1 MKFCSNNILF
11 WAIIS
16 WSTFEIKVE
25 KLQQFAIGQRWL
37 SDTETELGLGVLID
51 VDERSISILFPK
63 SDETRVYARNNA
75 PLSRI
80 VFNTNDEVHDQE
92 GTQWLVESLEHH
104 HGVVRYAVVR
114 SLEDGTQERKTL
126 NETRIGAQIQLS
138 KPLDRLLAS
147 QIDYKEWYDLRIEAM
162 LMQANM
168 QSSPLRGL
176 VGARVGL
183 IPHQLYIA
191 HEVGKRFAPRV
202 LLADEVGLGKTIEA
216 GLIIHQQLKTGRSE
230 RILILVPDSLQYQ
243 WMIEMRRRFNLAFSI
258 FDLTRTA
265 SIKEHDPELNPFLT
279 EQCIIA
285 SVDLMID
292 HDDLREQALE
302 AGFDLLVV
310 DEAHHLMWNE
320 EEGGNDRYDL
330 VEELAEQTPG
340 VLLLTATPEQL
351 GVESHFA
358 RLRLLDPQR
367 FSSLDRFLDEEE
379 KYQHTAKIAEVLMSD
394 LPLEDSHL
402 TAIEQLLGHRIS
414 DEPEQRFR
422 AIHELLDR
430 HGTGRILF
438 RNTREAIQGFPGRDC
453 QPAPLPAPENWS
465 KDGKLR
471 EQMWPEEA
479 QLDGSWMESDPRVG
493 WLMEML
499 RTQLKHKKVLLIARS
514 GPVVE
519 ALENALRLHAGIR
532 TAMFHEGM
540 SLLER
545 DQAAAYFAED
555 SYGAQILLCS
565 EIGSEGRNF
574 QFASDLVLF
583 DLPANPDVLEQRI
596 GRLDRIGQENRIQI
610 HVPYLEGTAQERMF
624 RWYNEALN
632 IFSNISPTA
641 QTLQENFI
649 VNLKDCLL
657 TDMGQQFED
666 LLEEVSVQREAL
678 EAELQA
684 GRDRLLEYNSCR
696 PIVAQEIVQ
705 ALEDYDDNTTL
716 PMFMKRFMASTNIDF
731 DEQSNG
737 TVIIKPTDQMQ
748 VQGLT
753 LDEEG
758 MTATFYRDQ
767 AQVRE
772 DAQYLTLEHPFT
784 ESVMEMI
791 NTQAFGSTNV
801 AILKSNA
808 LKQGSILL
816 EVWFKVDVIA
826 PKALNLPSS
835 LPQQLI
841 RVLLSE
847 TGQDL
852 SMKIEPSILKPYL
865 HHLDSNSCRQV
876 VKARRDV
883 IEERYQQALNI
894 AKTTLPEM
902 KQQAKEIYGGKWQY
916 EIDRLSYL
924 KQFNPS
930 IREDEITR
938 LQKLQKEG
946 IALLDGLSVT
956 PEAIQVLVVVK
967 P

>member
-1 MKFCSNNILF
+1 
-11 WAIIS
+11 
-16 WSTFEIKVE
+16 
-25 KLQQFAIGQRWL
+25 
-37 SDTETELGLGVLID
+37 
-51 VDERSISILFPK
+51 
-63 SDETRVYARNNA
+63 
-75 PLSRI
+75 
-80 VFNTNDEVHDQE
+80 
-92 GTQWLVESLEHH
+92 
-104 HGVVRYAVVR
+104 
-114 SLEDGTQERKTL
+114 
-126 NETRIGAQIQLS
+126 
-138 KPLDRLLAS
+138 
-147 QIDYKEWYDLRIEAM
+147 
-162 LMQANM
+162 
-168 QSSPLRGL
+168 
-176 VGARVGL
+176 
-183 IPHQLYIA
+183 
-191 HEVGKRFAPRV
+191 EVGKRFAPRV

-243 WMIEMRRRFNLAFSI
+243 WMIEMRRRFNLQFSL

-285 SVDLMID
+285 SVDLMVD

-310 DEAHHLMWNE
+310 DEAHHLMWSE

-330 VEELAEQTPG
+330 VEELAENTAG

-367 FSSLDRFLDEEE
+367 FSSLERFLDEEAQ
-379 KYQHTAKIAEVLMSD
+379 YQQTAQIAEVLMSD
-394 LPLEDSHL
+394 EPLTQEHL
-402 TAIEQLLGHRIS
+402 SALEGLLGHSIE
-414 DEPEQRFR
+414 DQPEQRFR

-453 QPAPLPAPENWS
+453 QPAPLPAPADWS

-479 QLDGSWMESDPRVG
+479 QIDGSWMQNDPRVP
-493 WLMEML
+493 WLMEIL
-499 RTQLKHKKVLLIARS
+499 RKELKHKKVLLIARS

-519 ALENALRLHAGIR
+519 SLESALRLHAGIR

-545 DQAAAYFAED
+545 DQAAAYFAEE

-574 QFASDLVLF
+574 QFASDLILF

-610 HVPYLEGTAQERMF
+610 HVPYLMGTAQERMF

-649 VNLKDCLL
+649 VELKDCLL
-657 TDMGQQFED
+657 ADQGQTFED
-666 LLEEVSVQREAL
+666 LLEEVNVQRQAL

-716 PMFMKRFMASTNIDF
+716 PMFVKRFMSSTNIDF

-737 TVIIKPTDQMQ
+737 TVIIRPTDQMQ
-748 VQGLT
+748 VQGLA

-767 AQVRE
+767 AQMRE
-772 DAQYLTLEHPFT
+772 DAQYLTLEHPFI

-791 NTQAFGSTNV
+791 RTQSFGSTNV
-801 AILKSNA
+801 AVLKSNA
-808 LKQGSILL
+808 LKQGSVLL
-816 EVWFKVDVIA
+816 EVWFKVDVVA
-826 PKALNLPSS
+826 PKSLNLPSS
-835 LPQQLI
+835 LPKQLI

-847 TGQDL
+847 NGQDL
-852 SMKIEPSILKPYL
+852 SEKIDPTILKPYL
-865 HHLDSNSCRQV
+865 HHLDGNSCRQV
-876 VKARRDV
+876 VKARREV
-883 IEERYQQALNI
+883 IEERYKQALDI
-894 AKTTLPEM
+894 AKEGLPQLQ
-902 KQQAKEIYGGKWQY
+902 QQAKEHYGNKWQY
-916 EIDRLSYL
+916 EIDRLTYL

-930 IREDEITR
+930 IRQDEIER

-946 IALLDGLSVT
+946 LSLLDGLTVT

>member
-1 MKFCSNNILF
+1 M
-11 WAIIS
+11 
-16 WSTFEIKVE
+16 E

-80 VFNTNDEVHDQE
+80 VFNVNDEVQDQE
-92 GTQWLVESLEHH
+92 GIKWIVESSDDRN
-104 HGVVRYAVVR
+104 GVIRYNVIR
-114 SLEDGTQERKTL
+114 TLDNGEQEKKAL

-138 KPLDRLLAS
+138 KPLERLLAS

-162 LMQANM
+162 QMQANM
-168 QSSPLRGL
+168 QTSPLRGL

-243 WMIEMRRRFNLAFSI
+243 WMIEMRRRFNLNFSL

-292 HDDLREQALE
+292 HDDLREQAIE

-310 DEAHHLMWNE
+310 DEAHHLMWSE

-330 VEELAEQTPG
+330 VEELAEKTEG

-379 KYQHTAKIAEVLMSD
+379 QYHHTAKIAEVLMSD
-394 LPLEDSHL
+394 LPLEAEHL
-402 TAIEQLLGHRIS
+402 AAVEKLLGHPIE
-414 DEPEQRFR
+414 DQPEHRFR

-453 QPAPLPAPENWS
+453 QPVALPAPENWS

-471 EQMWPEEA
+471 EQMWPEEG
-479 QLDGSWMESDPRVG
+479 QLDGGWMETDPRVT
-493 WLMEML
+493 WLMERL
-499 RTQLKHKKVLLIARS
+499 RSDLKHKKVLLIARS

-519 ALENALRLHAGIR
+519 ALENALRIHAGIR

-610 HVPYLEGTAQERMF
+610 HVPYLIGTAQERMF

-649 VNLKDCLL
+649 VDLKECLL
-657 TDMGQQFED
+657 ADKGQAFED
-666 LLEEVSVQREAL
+666 LLEAVNVQRQAL
-678 EAELQA
+678 EAELQD

-696 PIVAQEIVQ
+696 PIVAQEIVT
-705 ALEDYDDNTTL
+705 ALEDYDDNTLL

-748 VQGLT
+748 VQGLDI
-753 LDEEG
+753 DEEG

-767 AQVRE
+767 AQIRE

-784 ESVMEMI
+784 ESVMEI
-791 NTQAFGSTNV
+791 IRTQSFGSTNV
-801 AILKSNA
+801 AILKTNA
-808 LKQGSILL
+808 LKQGTILL

-835 LPQQLI
+835 LPTQLI
-841 RVLLSE
+841 RVLLTE
-847 TGQDL
+847 TGQDITAKL
-852 SMKIEPSILKPYL
+852 DPEIIKPYL

-876 VKARRDV
+876 VKARREV
-883 IEERYQQALNI
+883 IEQRYAQALDI
-894 AKTTLPEM
+894 AKVALPQLKE
-902 KQQAKEIYGGKWQY
+902 QAKEIYGSKWQY

-930 IREDEITR
+930 IRIDEIQR
-938 LQKLQKEG
+938 LQKFQKEG
-946 IALLDGLSVT
+946 LGLLDGLSVT

>member
-1 MKFCSNNILF
+1 MH
-11 WAIIS
+11 
-16 WSTFEIKVE
+16 
-25 KLQQFAIGQRWL
+25 QFAIGQRWL

-51 VDERSISILFPK
+51 VDERSVSILFPK

-80 VFNTNDEVHDQE
+80 VFNPKDELQDQE
-92 GTQWLVESLEHH
+92 GTKWIVESTEDRN
-104 HGVVRYAVVR
+104 GVVRYNVIR
-114 SLEDGTQERKTL
+114 TLEDGTEERKAL
-126 NETRIGAQIQLS
+126 NETRIGASIQLS
-138 KPLDRLLAS
+138 KPLDRLMAS
-147 QIDYKEWYDLRIEAM
+147 QVDYKEWYDLRIEAM

-168 QSSPLRGL
+168 HSSPLRGL
-176 VGARVGL
+176 VGSRVGL

-191 HEVGKRFAPRV
+191 HEVGQRFAPRV

-216 GLIIHQQLKTGRSE
+216 GLIMHQQLKTGRSE

-243 WMIEMRRRFNLAFSI
+243 WMIEMRRRFNLEFSL

-265 SIKEHDPELNPFLT
+265 SIKEHDPDLNPFST
-279 EQCIIA
+279 EQRIIA

-292 HDDLREQALE
+292 HDDLRDQALE

-310 DEAHHLMWNE
+310 DEAHHLMWSE
-320 EEGGNDRYDL
+320 EDGGNDRYDL
-330 VEELAEQTPG
+330 VEELAEKTPG

-367 FSSLDRFLDEEE
+367 FSSLDRFLDEETQ
-379 KYQHTAKIAEVLMSD
+379 YQHTAQIAEVLMSD
-394 LPLEDSHL
+394 LPLEEAHID
-402 TAIEQLLGHRIS
+402 AIQVLLGQRIE
-414 DEPEQRFR
+414 DTPEQRFR

-453 QPAPLPAPENWS
+453 QPAPLPAPANWS
-465 KDGKLR
+465 MDGKLR

-479 QLDGSWMESDPRVG
+479 QLDGAWMETDPRVM
-493 WLMEML
+493 WLMERL
-499 RTQLKHKKVLLIARS
+499 RTDLKHKKVLLIARS

-519 ALENALRLHAGIR
+519 ALENVLRLHAGVR

-574 QFASDLVLF
+574 QFASDLILF
-583 DLPANPDVLEQRI
+583 DLPSNPDVLEQRI

-610 HVPYLEGTAQERMF
+610 HVPYLIGTAQERMF

-632 IFSNISPTA
+632 IFGNISPTA

-649 VNLKDCLL
+649 MDLKGCLL
-657 TDMGQQFED
+657 ADKGQEFED
-666 LLEEVSVQREAL
+666 LLEAVSVQREAL
-678 EAELQA
+678 EAELQS

-696 PIVAQEIVQ
+696 PMVAQEIVT

-767 AQVRE
+767 AQIRE

-791 NTQAFGSTNV
+791 NTQGFGSTIV
-801 AILKSNA
+801 ALLKSAA
-808 LKQGSILL
+808 LPQGSLLL
-816 EVWFKVDVIA
+816 EVWFKVDVVA

-835 LPQQLI
+835 LPQQLV

-847 TGQDL
+847 KGQDL
-852 SMKIEPSILKPYL
+852 S
-865 HHLDSNSCRQV
+865 
-876 VKARRDV
+876 
-883 IEERYQQALNI
+883 
-894 AKTTLPEM
+894 
-902 KQQAKEIYGGKWQY
+902 
-916 EIDRLSYL
+916 
-924 KQFNPS
+924 
-930 IREDEITR
+930 
-938 LQKLQKEG
+938 QKNC
-946 IALLDGLSVT
+946 T
-956 PEAIQVLVVVK
+956 
-967 P
+967 

>member
-1 MKFCSNNILF
+1 M
-11 WAIIS
+11 
-16 WSTFEIKVE
+16 E
-25 KLQQFAIGQRWL
+25 KLHQFAIGQRWL

-51 VDERSISILFPK
+51 VDERSVSILFPK

-80 VFNTNDEVHDQE
+80 VFNIKDELQDQE
-92 GTQWLVESLEHH
+92 GTKWLVESFEDR
-104 HGVVRYAVVR
+104 HGVVRYNVIR
-114 SLEDGTQERKTL
+114 TLEDGTEERKAL
-126 NETRIGAQIQLS
+126 NETRVGAQIQLS

-147 QIDYKEWYDLRIEAM
+147 QVDYKEWYDLRIEALM
-162 LMQANM
+162 MQANM
-168 QSSPLRGL
+168 KSSPLRGMI
-176 VGARVGL
+176 GARVGL

-191 HEVGKRFAPRV
+191 HEVGQRFAPRV

-243 WMIEMRRRFNLAFSI
+243 WMIEMRRRFNLQFSL

-265 SIKEHDPELNPFLT
+265 SIKEHDPDLNPFLT

-285 SVDLMID
+285 SVDLMVD

-310 DEAHHLMWNE
+310 DEAHHLMWSE

-330 VEELAEQTPG
+330 VEELAEKTPG

-367 FSSLDRFLDEEE
+367 FSSLERFLDEEE
-379 KYQHTAKIAEVLMSD
+379 QYHHTAKIAEVLMSD
-394 LPLEDSHL
+394 LPLEAAHL
-402 TAIEQLLGHRIS
+402 TAIEGLLGHSIQ

-453 QPAPLPAPENWS
+453 QPAALPAPANWS

-479 QLDGSWMESDPRVG
+479 QLDGAWMEHDPRVM

-499 RTQLKHKKVLLIARS
+499 RTELKHKKVLLIARS

-519 ALENALRLHAGIR
+519 ALENVLRLHAGIR

-574 QFASDLVLF
+574 QFASDLILF
-583 DLPANPDVLEQRI
+583 DLPANPDILEQRI

-610 HVPYLEGTAQERMF
+610 HVPYLAGTAQERMF
-624 RWYNEALN
+624 RWYNEGLN

-649 VNLKDCLL
+649 AKLKDCLL
-657 TDMGQQFED
+657 SDLGQQFED

-678 EAELQA
+678 EAELQE

-748 VQGLT
+748 VQGLS

-791 NTQAFGSTNV
+791 NTQSFGSTNV
-801 AILKSNA
+801 ALLKSNA
-808 LKQGSILL
+808 LKQGSLLL

-852 SMKIEPSILKPYL
+852 SAKIDPSILKPYL

-883 IEERYQQALNI
+883 IEQRYAQALDI
-894 AKTTLPEM
+894 AKTALPNF
-902 KQQAKEIYGGKWQY
+902 KQQAREVYGNKWQY
-916 EIDRLSYL
+916 EIDRLTYL

-930 IREDEITR
+930 IREDEIAR
-938 LQKLQKEG
+938 LQKFQSEG
-946 IALLDGLSVT
+946 ISLLDGLSVT

>member
-1 MKFCSNNILF
+1 M
-11 WAIIS
+11 
-16 WSTFEIKVE
+16 E

-80 VFNTNDEVHDQE
+80 VFNVNDEVQDQE
-92 GTQWLVESLEHH
+92 GIKWIVESFDDRN
-104 HGVVRYAVVR
+104 GVIRYNVIR
-114 SLEDGTQERKTL
+114 TLDNGEQEKKAL

-138 KPLDRLLAS
+138 KPLERLLAS

-162 LMQANM
+162 QMQANM
-168 QSSPLRGL
+168 QTSPLRGL

-243 WMIEMRRRFNLAFSI
+243 WMIEMRRRFNLNFSL

-292 HDDLREQALE
+292 HDDLREQAIE

-310 DEAHHLMWNE
+310 DEAHHLMWSE

-330 VEELAEQTPG
+330 VEELAEKTEG

-379 KYQHTAKIAEVLMSD
+379 QYHHTAKIAEVLMSD
-394 LPLEDSHL
+394 LPLEAEHL
-402 TAIEQLLGHRIS
+402 AAVEKLLGHPIE
-414 DEPEQRFR
+414 DQPEHRFR

-453 QPAPLPAPENWS
+453 QPAALPAPENWS

-471 EQMWPEEA
+471 EQMWPEEG
-479 QLDGSWMESDPRVG
+479 QLDGAWMETDPRVT
-493 WLMEML
+493 WLMERL
-499 RTQLKHKKVLLIARS
+499 RSDLKHKKVLLIARS

-519 ALENALRLHAGIR
+519 ALENALRIHAGIR

-540 SLLER
+540 TLLER

-610 HVPYLEGTAQERMF
+610 HVPYLIGTAQERMF

-649 VNLKDCLL
+649 VDLKECLL
-657 TDMGQQFED
+657 ADKGQAFED
-666 LLEEVSVQREAL
+666 LLEAVNVQRQAL
-678 EAELQA
+678 EAELQD

-696 PIVAQEIVQ
+696 PIVAQEIVT
-705 ALEDYDDNTTL
+705 ALEDYDDNTLL

-748 VQGLT
+748 VQGLDI
-753 LDEEG
+753 DEEG

-767 AQVRE
+767 AQIRE

-784 ESVMEMI
+784 ESVMEI
-791 NTQAFGSTNV
+791 IRTQSFGSTNV
-801 AILKSNA
+801 AILKTNA
-808 LKQGSILL
+808 LKQGTILL

-835 LPQQLI
+835 LPTQLI
-841 RVLLSE
+841 RVLLTE
-847 TGQDL
+847 TGQDITAKL
-852 SMKIEPSILKPYL
+852 DPEIIKPYL

-876 VKARRDV
+876 VKARREV
-883 IEERYQQALNI
+883 IEQRYAQALDI
-894 AKTTLPEM
+894 AKGALPQLKE
-902 KQQAKEIYGGKWQY
+902 QAKEIYGSKWQY

-930 IREDEITR
+930 IRTDEIQR
-938 LQKLQKEG
+938 LQKFQKEG
-946 IALLDGLSVT
+946 LGLLDGLSVT

>member
-1 MKFCSNNILF
+1 M
-11 WAIIS
+11 
-16 WSTFEIKVE
+16 E
-25 KLQQFAIGQRWL
+25 KLHQFAIGQRWL

-51 VDERSISILFPK
+51 VDERSVSILFPK
-63 SDETRVYARNNA
+63 SDETRVYARSNA

-80 VFNTNDEVHDQE
+80 VFNIKDELQDQE
-92 GTQWLVESLEHH
+92 GTKWLVESFEDRN
-104 HGVVRYAVVR
+104 GVVRYNVMR
-114 SLEDGTQERKTL
+114 TLDDGTEERKAL
-126 NETRIGAQIQLS
+126 NETRVGAHIQLS
-138 KPLDRLLAS
+138 RPLDRLLAS
-147 QIDYKEWYDLRIEAM
+147 QIDYKEWYDLRIEGL

-168 QSSPLRGL
+168 QLSPLRGMI
-176 VGARVGL
+176 GARVGL

-191 HEVGKRFAPRV
+191 HEVGQRFAPRV

-243 WMIEMRRRFNLAFSI
+243 WMIEMRRRFNLQFSL

-265 SIKEHDPELNPFLT
+265 SIKEHDPDFNPFLT

-285 SVDLMID
+285 SVDLMVD

-310 DEAHHLMWNE
+310 DEAHHLTWSE
-320 EEGGNDRYDL
+320 EQGGNDRYDL
-330 VEELAEQTPG
+330 IEELAEKTPG

-367 FSSLDRFLDEEE
+367 FSSLDRFLNEEE
-379 KYQHTAKIAEVLMSD
+379 QYHHTAKIAEVLMSD
-394 LPLEDSHL
+394 LPLEPEHL
-402 TAIEQLLGHRIS
+402 SAIQALLGHSIQ

-453 QPAPLPAPENWS
+453 QPVALAAPATWS

-479 QLDGSWMESDPRVG
+479 QLDGAWMENDPRVM

-499 RTQLKHKKVLLIARS
+499 RTALKHKKVLLIARS

-519 ALENALRLHAGIR
+519 ALENVLRLHAGIR

-574 QFASDLVLF
+574 QFASDLILF
-583 DLPANPDVLEQRI
+583 DLPINPDVLEQRI

-610 HVPYLEGTAQERMF
+610 HVPYLAGTAQERMF
-624 RWYNEALN
+624 RWYNEGLN

-649 VNLKDCLL
+649 VPLKNCLVADL
-657 TDMGQQFED
+657 GQQFED
-666 LLEEVSVQREAL
+666 LLDDVGVQREAL
-678 EAELQA
+678 ESELQA

-705 ALEDYDDNTTL
+705 ALEDYDDNSPL
-716 PMFMKRFMASTNIDF
+716 PVFIKRFMAATNIDF

-748 VQGLT
+748 VQGLS
-753 LDEEG
+753 LDEDG

-767 AQVRE
+767 AQLRE

-791 NTQAFGSTNV
+791 NTQGFGSTNV
-801 AILKSNA
+801 ALLKSNA
-808 LKQGSILL
+808 LKQGSVLL

-835 LPQQLI
+835 LPQQMI

-852 SMKIEPSILKPYL
+852 SAKIDSSILKPYL

-876 VKARRDV
+876 VKARRDL
-883 IEERYQQALNI
+883 IEERYNQALDI
-894 AKTTLPEM
+894 AKAALPNF
-902 KQQAKEIYGGKWQY
+902 KQQAKEVYGNKWQY
-916 EIDRLSYL
+916 EIDRLTYL

-930 IREDEITR
+930 IREDEISRLQR
-938 LQKLQKEG
+938 LQKQG
-946 IALLDGLSVT
+946 IGLLDGLSVT
-956 PEAIQVLVVVK
+956 AEAIQVLVVVK

>member
-1 MKFCSNNILF
+1 M
-11 WAIIS
+11 
-16 WSTFEIKVE
+16 
-25 KLQQFAIGQRWL
+25 QQFAIGQRWL

-51 VDERSISILFPK
+51 VDERSVSILFPK
-63 SDETRVYARNNA
+63 SDETRVYARSNA
-75 PLSRI
+75 PLTRI
-80 VFNTNDEVHDQE
+80 IFNTKDELMDQE
-92 GTQWLVESLEHH
+92 GTTWIVESFEDRN
-104 HGVVRYAVVR
+104 GVIRYDVIR
-114 SLEDGTQERKTL
+114 TLEDGTEERKSL
-126 NETRIGAQIQLS
+126 NETRIGATIQLS

-147 QIDYKEWYDLRIEAM
+147 QIDYKEWYDLRIESL

-168 QSSPLRGL
+168 KSSPLRGMI
-176 VGARVGL
+176 GSRVGL

-191 HEVGKRFAPRV
+191 HEVGQRFAPRV

-243 WMIEMRRRFNLAFSI
+243 WMIEMRRRFNLQFSL

-265 SIKEHDPELNPFLT
+265 SIKEHDPDLNPFLT

-292 HDDLREQALE
+292 HDDLREQAME

-310 DEAHHLMWNE
+310 DEAHHLMWSE
-320 EEGGNDRYDL
+320 EDGGNDRYDL
-330 VEELAEQTPG
+330 VEELAQQTAG

-358 RLRLLDPQR
+358 RLRLLDSQR

-379 KYQHTAKIAEVLMSD
+379 QYQQTAKIAEVLMSD
-394 LPLEDSHL
+394 LPLEEAHL
-402 TAIEQLLGHRIS
+402 AAIEGLLGHRIE
-414 DEPEQRFR
+414 DHPEQRFR

-465 KDGKLR
+465 KEGKLR

-479 QLDGSWMESDPRVG
+479 QLDGAWMETDPRVS
-493 WLMEML
+493 WIMEML

-519 ALENALRLHAGIR
+519 ALENALRIHAGIR

-574 QFASDLVLF
+574 QFASDLILF

-610 HVPYLEGTAQERMF
+610 HVPYLLGTAQERMF

-632 IFSNISPTA
+632 IFGNISPTA

-649 VNLKDCLL
+649 VDLKDCLL
-657 TDMGQQFED
+657 TDMGQKFEE
-666 LLEEVSVQREAL
+666 LLEAVVVQREAL
-678 EAELQA
+678 EAELQN

-767 AQVRE
+767 AQIRE
-772 DAQYLTLEHPFT
+772 DAEYLTLEHPFT

-791 NTQAFGSTNV
+791 GTQGFGSTNV
-801 AILKSNA
+801 AVLKSAA
-808 LKQGSILL
+808 LPQGSVLL
-816 EVWFKVDVIA
+816 EVWFKVDVVA

-835 LPQQLI
+835 LPQQLV

-847 TGQDL
+847 KGQDL
-852 SMKIEPSILKPYL
+852 SQKIAPEILKPYI
-865 HHLDSNSCRQV
+865 HHLDGNSCRQV
-876 VKARRDV
+876 VKARRDI
-883 IEERYQQALNI
+883 IEARYAQALDI
-894 AKTTLPEM
+894 AKAALPNFKE
-902 KQQAKEIYGGKWQY
+902 QAKEVYGNKWQY
-916 EIDRLSYL
+916 EIDRLTYL

-930 IREDEITR
+930 IREDEIAR
-938 LQKLQKEG
+938 LQKFQKEG
-946 IALLDGLSVT
+946 ISLLDGLAVT
-956 PEAIQVLVVVK
+956 PEAIQVMVVVK

>member
-1 MKFCSNNILF
+1 M
-11 WAIIS
+11 
-16 WSTFEIKVE
+16 
-25 KLQQFAIGQRWL
+25 QQFAIGQRWL

-51 VDERSISILFPK
+51 FDERSISILFPK

-80 VFNTNDEVHDQE
+80 VFNVNDEVQDQE
-92 GTQWLVESLEHH
+92 GSKWTVESFDDR
-104 HGVVRYAVVR
+104 HGVIRYNVIR
-114 SLEDGTQERKTL
+114 TLENGEKESKAL
-126 NETRIGAQIQLS
+126 NETRIGATIQLS
-138 KPLDRLLAS
+138 KPLERLLAS

-162 LMQANM
+162 QMQANM
-168 QSSPLRGL
+168 QTSPLRGL
-176 VGARVGL
+176 IGARVGL

-243 WMIEMRRRFNLAFSI
+243 WMIEMRRRFNLNFSL

-265 SIKEHDPELNPFLT
+265 SMKEHDPELNPFLT

-310 DEAHHLMWNE
+310 DEAHHLMWSE
-320 EEGGNDRYDL
+320 EDGGNDRYDL
-330 VEELAEQTPG
+330 VEELAEKTEG

-367 FSSLDRFLDEEE
+367 FSSLERFLDEEVQ
-379 KYQHTAKIAEVLMSD
+379 YHHTAKIAEVLMSD
-394 LPLEDSHL
+394 LPLDAEHL
-402 TAIEQLLGHRIS
+402 AAVEKLLGHSIE
-414 DEPEQRFR
+414 DQPEHRFR

-453 QPAPLPAPENWS
+453 QPAALPAPENWS

-471 EQMWPEEA
+471 EQMWPEET
-479 QLDGSWMESDPRVG
+479 QLDGAWMEADPRVM
-493 WLMEML
+493 WLMERL
-499 RTQLKHKKVLLIARS
+499 RTDLKHKKVLLIART

-519 ALENALRLHAGIR
+519 ALESVLRIHAGIR

-610 HVPYLEGTAQERMF
+610 HVPYLVGTAQERMF

-632 IFSNISPTA
+632 IFSSISPTA

-649 VNLKDCLL
+649 VDLKGCLL
-657 TDMGQQFED
+657 EDKPQEFEE
-666 LLEEVSVQREAL
+666 LLEAVNVQRQSL
-678 EAELQA
+678 ENELQE

-696 PIVAQEIVQ
+696 PIVAQEIVT
-705 ALEDYDDNTTL
+705 ALEDYDDNTLL

-748 VQGLT
+748 VQGLDI
-753 LDEEG
+753 DEEG

-767 AQVRE
+767 AQIRE

-784 ESVMEMI
+784 ESVMEI
-791 NTQAFGSTNV
+791 ILTQSFGSTNV
-801 AILKSNA
+801 AILKTNA
-808 LKQGSILL
+808 LKQGSLLL

-835 LPQQLI
+835 LPTQLI
-841 RVLLSE
+841 RVLLTE
-847 TGQDL
+847 TGQDITAKL
-852 SMKIEPSILKPYL
+852 DPQIIKPYI
-865 HHLDSNSCRQV
+865 HHLDGNSCRQV
-876 VKARRDV
+876 VKARREV
-883 IEERYQQALNI
+883 IEERYEQSLGVAKAALPQLI
-894 AKTTLPEM
+894 E
-902 KQQAKEIYGGKWQY
+902 QAKEIYGSKWQY
-916 EIDRLSYL
+916 EIDRLTYL

-938 LQKLQKEG
+938 LQKFQKEG
-946 IALLDGLSVT
+946 LGLLDGLSVT

>member
-1 MKFCSNNILF
+1 M
-11 WAIIS
+11 
-16 WSTFEIKVE
+16 
-25 KLQQFAIGQRWL
+25 QQFAIGQRWL

-51 VDERSISILFPK
+51 VDERSVSILFPK
-63 SDETRVYARNNA
+63 SDETRVYARSNA
-75 PLSRI
+75 PLTRI
-80 VFNTNDEVHDQE
+80 IFNTKDELMDQE
-92 GTQWLVESLEHH
+92 GTTWIVESFEDRN
-104 HGVVRYAVVR
+104 GVIRYDVIR
-114 SLEDGTQERKTL
+114 TLEDGTEERKSL
-126 NETRIGAQIQLS
+126 NETRIGATIQLS

-147 QIDYKEWYDLRIEAM
+147 QIDYKEWYDLRIESL

-168 QSSPLRGL
+168 KSSPLRGMI
-176 VGARVGL
+176 GSRVGL

-191 HEVGKRFAPRV
+191 HEVGQRFAPRV

-243 WMIEMRRRFNLAFSI
+243 WMIEMRRRFNLQFSL

-265 SIKEHDPELNPFLT
+265 SIKEHDPDLNPFLT

-292 HDDLREQALE
+292 HDDLREQAME

-310 DEAHHLMWNE
+310 DEAHHLMWSE
-320 EEGGNDRYDL
+320 EDGGNDRYDL
-330 VEELAEQTPG
+330 VEELAQQTAG

-358 RLRLLDPQR
+358 RLRLLDSQR

-379 KYQHTAKIAEVLMSD
+379 QYQQTAKIAEVLMSD
-394 LPLEDSHL
+394 LPLEEAHL
-402 TAIEQLLGHRIS
+402 AAIEGLLGHRIE
-414 DEPEQRFR
+414 DHPEQRFR

-465 KDGKLR
+465 KEGKLR

-479 QLDGSWMESDPRVG
+479 QLDGAWMETDPRVS
-493 WLMEML
+493 WIMEML

-519 ALENALRLHAGIR
+519 ALENALRIHAGIR

-574 QFASDLVLF
+574 QFASDLILF

-610 HVPYLEGTAQERMF
+610 HVPYLVGTAQERMF

-632 IFSNISPTA
+632 IFGNISPTA

-649 VNLKDCLL
+649 VDLKDCLL
-657 TDMGQQFED
+657 TDMGQKFEE
-666 LLEEVSVQREAL
+666 LLEAVVVQREAL
-678 EAELQA
+678 EAELQN

-767 AQVRE
+767 AQIRE
-772 DAQYLTLEHPFT
+772 DAEYLTLEHPFT

-791 NTQAFGSTNV
+791 GTQGFGSTNV
-801 AILKSNA
+801 AVLKSAA
-808 LKQGSILL
+808 LPQGSVLL
-816 EVWFKVDVIA
+816 EVWFKVDVVA

-835 LPQQLI
+835 LPQQLV

-847 TGQDL
+847 KGQDL
-852 SMKIEPSILKPYL
+852 SQKIAPEILKPYI
-865 HHLDSNSCRQV
+865 HHLDGNSCREV
-876 VKARRDV
+876 VKARRDI
-883 IEERYQQALNI
+883 IEARYAQALDI
-894 AKTTLPEM
+894 AKAALPNFKE
-902 KQQAKEIYGGKWQY
+902 QAKEVYGNKWQY
-916 EIDRLSYL
+916 EIDRLTYL

-930 IREDEITR
+930 IREDEIAR
-938 LQKLQKEG
+938 LQKFQKEG
-946 IALLDGLSVT
+946 ISLLDGLAVT
-956 PEAIQVLVVVK
+956 PEAIQVMVVVK

>member
-1 MKFCSNNILF
+1 M
-11 WAIIS
+11 
-16 WSTFEIKVE
+16 E

-51 VDERSISILFPK
+51 VDERSVSILFPK
-63 SDETRVYARNNA
+63 SDETRVYARSNA

-80 VFNTNDEVHDQE
+80 VFNANDELQDQE
-92 GTQWLVESLEHH
+92 GTIWTVESVEDRN
-104 HGVVRYAVVR
+104 GVVRYHVVR
-114 SLEDGTQERKTL
+114 TLEDGTEERKAL
-126 NETRIGAQIQLS
+126 NETRVGATIQLS

-147 QIDYKEWYDLRIEAM
+147 QIDYKEWYDLRIEAL

-168 QSSPLRGL
+168 QTSPLRGL
-176 VGARVGL
+176 VGSRVGL

-191 HEVGKRFAPRV
+191 HEVGQRFAPRV

-243 WMIEMRRRFNLAFSI
+243 WMIEMRRRFNLEFSL
-258 FDLTRTA
+258 FDLARTA
-265 SIKEHDPELNPFLT
+265 SIKEHDPDLNPFLT
-279 EQCIIA
+279 EQRIIA
-285 SVDLMID
+285 SVDLMVD
-292 HDDLREQALE
+292 HEDLREQAIE

-310 DEAHHLMWNE
+310 DEAHHLMWSD

-330 VEELAEQTPG
+330 VEELAEKTPG

-379 KYQHTAKIAEVLMSD
+379 QYQHTAKIAEVLMSD
-394 LPLEDSHL
+394 LPLEAEHF
-402 TAIEQLLGHRIS
+402 TAIESLLGHAIE
-414 DEPEQRFR
+414 DTPEQRFR

-471 EQMWPEEA
+471 EQMWPEES
-479 QLDGSWMESDPRVG
+479 QLDGSWMETDPRVM
-493 WLMEML
+493 WLMEKL
-499 RTQLKHKKVLLIARS
+499 RTDLKHKKVLLIARS

-519 ALENALRLHAGIR
+519 ALENVLRLHAGIR

-540 SLLER
+540 GLLER
-545 DQAAAYFAED
+545 DQAAAYFAEE

-574 QFASDLVLF
+574 QFASDLILF

-610 HVPYLEGTAQERMF
+610 HVPYLMGTAQERMF

-649 VNLKDCLL
+649 VALKDCLL
-657 TDMGQQFED
+657 ADKGQEFED

-678 EAELQA
+678 EAELQE

-696 PIVAQEIVQ
+696 PVVAQEIVN

-767 AQVRE
+767 AQIRE

-791 NTQAFGSTNV
+791 NTQGFGSTNV
-801 AILKSNA
+801 AVLKSAA
-808 LKQGSILL
+808 LPQGSVLM
-816 EVWFKVDVIA
+816 EVWFKVDVVA

-847 TGQDL
+847 KGQDL
-852 SMKIEPSILKPYL
+852 SQKIAPEILKPYL
-865 HHLDSNSCRQV
+865 HHLDGNSCRQV
-876 VKARRDV
+876 VKARREV
-883 IEERYQQALNI
+883 IEARYQQALEL
-894 AKTTLPEM
+894 ARSALPNF
-902 KQQAKEIYGGKWQY
+902 KQQAKEVYGNKWQY
-916 EIDRLSYL
+916 EIDRLTYL

-930 IREDEITR
+930 IREDEIAR

-946 IALLDGLSVT
+946 LSLLEGLSVT
-956 PEAIQVLVVVK
+956 PEAIQVMVVVK

>member
-1 MKFCSNNILF
+1 M
-11 WAIIS
+11 
-16 WSTFEIKVE
+16 E

-51 VDERSISILFPK
+51 VDERSVSILFPK
-63 SDETRVYARNNA
+63 SDETRVYARSNA

-80 VFNTNDEVHDQE
+80 VFNANDELQDQE
-92 GTQWLVESLEHH
+92 GTIWTVESVEDRN
-104 HGVVRYAVVR
+104 GVVRYHVVR
-114 SLEDGTQERKTL
+114 TLEDGTEERKAL
-126 NETRIGAQIQLS
+126 NETRVGATIQLS

-147 QIDYKEWYDLRIEAM
+147 QIDYKEWYDLRIEAL

-168 QSSPLRGL
+168 QTSPLRGL
-176 VGARVGL
+176 VGSRVGL

-191 HEVGKRFAPRV
+191 HEVGQRFAPRV

-243 WMIEMRRRFNLAFSI
+243 WMIEMRRRFNLEFSL
-258 FDLTRTA
+258 FDLARTA
-265 SIKEHDPELNPFLT
+265 SIKEHDPDLNPFLT
-279 EQCIIA
+279 EQRIIA
-285 SVDLMID
+285 SVDLMVD
-292 HDDLREQALE
+292 HEDLREQAIE

-310 DEAHHLMWNE
+310 DEAHHLMWSE

-330 VEELAEQTPG
+330 IEELAEKTPG

-379 KYQHTAKIAEVLMSD
+379 QYQHTAKIAEVLMSD
-394 LPLEDSHL
+394 LPLEAEHF
-402 TAIEQLLGHRIS
+402 TAIESLLGHAIE
-414 DEPEQRFR
+414 DTPEQRFR

-471 EQMWPEEA
+471 EQMWPEES
-479 QLDGSWMESDPRVG
+479 QLDGSWMETDPRVM
-493 WLMEML
+493 WLMEKL
-499 RTQLKHKKVLLIARS
+499 RTDLKHKKVLLIARS

-519 ALENALRLHAGIR
+519 ALENVLRLHAGIR

-545 DQAAAYFAED
+545 DQAAAYFAEE

-574 QFASDLVLF
+574 QFASDLILF

-610 HVPYLEGTAQERMF
+610 HVPYLVGTAQERMF

-649 VNLKDCLL
+649 VALKDCLL
-657 TDMGQQFED
+657 ADKGQEFED

-678 EAELQA
+678 EAELQE

-696 PIVAQEIVQ
+696 PVVAQEIVN

-767 AQVRE
+767 AQIRE

-791 NTQAFGSTNV
+791 NTQGFGSTNV
-801 AILKSNA
+801 AVLKSAA
-808 LKQGSILL
+808 LPQGSVLM
-816 EVWFKVDVIA
+816 EVWFKVDVVA

-847 TGQDL
+847 KGQDL
-852 SMKIEPSILKPYL
+852 SQKIAPEILKPYL
-865 HHLDSNSCRQV
+865 HHLDGNSCRQV
-876 VKARRDV
+876 VKARREV
-883 IEERYQQALNI
+883 IEARYQQALEL
-894 AKTTLPEM
+894 ARSALPNF
-902 KQQAKEIYGGKWQY
+902 KQQAKEVYGNKWQY
-916 EIDRLSYL
+916 EIDRLTYL

-930 IREDEITR
+930 IREDEIAR

-946 IALLDGLSVT
+946 LSLLEGLSVT
-956 PEAIQVLVVVK
+956 PEAIQVMVVVK

>member
-1 MKFCSNNILF
+1 M
-11 WAIIS
+11 
-16 WSTFEIKVE
+16 
-25 KLQQFAIGQRWL
+25 QQFAIGQRWL

-51 VDERSISILFPK
+51 VDERSVSILFPK
-63 SDETRVYARNNA
+63 SDETRVYARHNA

-80 VFNTNDEVHDQE
+80 VFNTGDEVQDQE
-92 GTQWLVESLEHH
+92 GAIWTVESVEDR
-104 HGVVRYAVVR
+104 HGVLRYNVIR
-114 SLEDGTQERKTL
+114 TKEDGTEDRKSL
-126 NETRIGAQIQLS
+126 NETRIGANIQLS

-168 QSSPLRGL
+168 KSSPLRGL
-176 VGARVGL
+176 VGSRVGL

-243 WMIEMRRRFNLAFSI
+243 WMIEMRRRFNLEFSL

-265 SIKEHDPELNPFLT
+265 SIKEHDPEQNPFLT
-279 EQCIIA
+279 EQRIIA

-320 EEGGNDRYDL
+320 EDGGNDRYDL
-330 VEELAEQTPG
+330 VEELSQQTAG

-358 RLRLLDPQR
+358 RMRLLDPQR

-379 KYQHTAKIAEVLMSD
+379 QYQHTAKIAEVLMSD
-394 LPLEDSHL
+394 MPLEAEHL
-402 TAIEQLLGHRIS
+402 DAVETLLGQRIE
-414 DEPEQRFR
+414 DTPEQRFR
-422 AIHELLDR
+422 AIHEILDR

-479 QLDGSWMESDPRVG
+479 QLDGAWMEADPRVM
-493 WLMEML
+493 WLLEKL
-499 RTQLKHKKVLLIARS
+499 RTDLKHKKVLLIARS

-519 ALENALRLHAGIR
+519 ALENVLRLHAGIR

-545 DQAAAYFAED
+545 DQAAAYFAEE

-610 HVPYLEGTAQERMF
+610 HVPYLAGTAQERMF
-624 RWYNEALN
+624 RWYNEGLN

-649 VNLKDCLL
+649 IKLKDCLL
-657 TDMGQQFED
+657 SDLGQQFED

-678 EAELQA
+678 ETELQA

-696 PIVAQEIVQ
+696 PIVAQEIVA

-716 PMFMKRFMASTNIDF
+716 PMFMKRFMAATNIDF

-791 NTQAFGSTNV
+791 NTQGFGSTNV
-801 AILKSNA
+801 SVLKSAA
-808 LKQGSILL
+808 LPQGSVLI
-816 EVWFKVDVIA
+816 EVWFKVDVVA

-847 TGQDL
+847 KGQDL
-852 SMKIEPSILKPYL
+852 SGKIAPEILKPYL

-876 VKARRDV
+876 VKARRDI
-883 IEERYQQALNI
+883 IEERYNQALDI
-894 AKTTLPEM
+894 AKAALPNFR
-902 KQQAKEIYGGKWQY
+902 QQAKEVYGSKWQY
-916 EIDRLSYL
+916 EIDRLTYL

-930 IREDEITR
+930 IREDEITH
-938 LQKLQKEG
+938 LQKFQKEG
-946 IALLDGLSVT
+946 LSLLDGLSVT

>member
-1 MKFCSNNILF
+1 M
-11 WAIIS
+11 
-16 WSTFEIKVE
+16 E

-51 VDERSISILFPK
+51 VDERSVSILFPK
-63 SDETRVYARNNA
+63 SDETRVYARSNA

-80 VFNTNDEVHDQE
+80 VFNANDELQDQE
-92 GTQWLVESLEHH
+92 GTIWTVESVEDRN
-104 HGVVRYAVVR
+104 GVVRYHVVR
-114 SLEDGTQERKTL
+114 TLEDGTEERKAL
-126 NETRIGAQIQLS
+126 NETRVGATIQLS

-147 QIDYKEWYDLRIEAM
+147 QIDYKEWYDLRIEAL

-168 QSSPLRGL
+168 QTSPLRGL
-176 VGARVGL
+176 VGSRVGL

-191 HEVGKRFAPRV
+191 HEVGQRFAPRV

-243 WMIEMRRRFNLAFSI
+243 WMIEMRRRFNLEFSL
-258 FDLTRTA
+258 FDLARTA
-265 SIKEHDPELNPFLT
+265 SIKEHDPDLNPFLT
-279 EQCIIA
+279 EQRIIA
-285 SVDLMID
+285 SVDLMVD
-292 HDDLREQALE
+292 HEDLREQAIE

-310 DEAHHLMWNE
+310 DEAHHLMWSE

-330 VEELAEQTPG
+330 IEELAEKTPG

-379 KYQHTAKIAEVLMSD
+379 QYQHTAKIAEVLMSD
-394 LPLEDSHL
+394 LPLEAEHF
-402 TAIEQLLGHRIS
+402 TAIEGLLGHAIE
-414 DEPEQRFR
+414 DTPEQRFR

-471 EQMWPEEA
+471 EQMWPEES
-479 QLDGSWMESDPRVG
+479 QLDGSWMETDPRVM
-493 WLMEML
+493 WLMEKL
-499 RTQLKHKKVLLIARS
+499 RTDLKHKKVLLIARS

-519 ALENALRLHAGIR
+519 ALENVLRLHAGIR

-545 DQAAAYFAED
+545 DQAAAYFAEE

-574 QFASDLVLF
+574 QFASDLILF

-610 HVPYLEGTAQERMF
+610 HVPYLVGTAQERMF

-649 VNLKDCLL
+649 VALKDCLL
-657 TDMGQQFED
+657 ADKGQEFED

-678 EAELQA
+678 EAELQE

-696 PIVAQEIVQ
+696 PVVAQEIVN

-767 AQVRE
+767 AQIRE

-791 NTQAFGSTNV
+791 NTQGFGSTNV
-801 AILKSNA
+801 AVLKSAA
-808 LKQGSILL
+808 LPQGSVLM
-816 EVWFKVDVIA
+816 EVWFKVDVVA

-847 TGQDL
+847 KGQDL
-852 SMKIEPSILKPYL
+852 SQKIAPEILKPYL
-865 HHLDSNSCRQV
+865 HHLDGNSCRQV
-876 VKARRDV
+876 VKARREV
-883 IEERYQQALNI
+883 IEARYQQALEL
-894 AKTTLPEM
+894 ARSALPNF
-902 KQQAKEIYGGKWQY
+902 KQQAKEVYGNKWQY
-916 EIDRLSYL
+916 EIDRLTYL

-930 IREDEITR
+930 IREDEIAR

-946 IALLDGLSVT
+946 LSLLEGLSVT
-956 PEAIQVLVVVK
+956 PEAIQVMVVVK

>member
-1 MKFCSNNILF
+1 VIEPDIHNLVLK
-11 WAIIS
+11 
-16 WSTFEIKVE
+16 IKVE

-51 VDERSISILFPK
+51 VDERSVSILFPK
-63 SDETRVYARNNA
+63 SDETRVYARSNA

-80 VFNTNDEVHDQE
+80 VFNANDELQDQE
-92 GTQWLVESLEHH
+92 GTIWTVESVEDRN
-104 HGVVRYAVVR
+104 GVVRYHVVR
-114 SLEDGTQERKTL
+114 TLEDGTEERKAL
-126 NETRIGAQIQLS
+126 NETRVGATIQLS

-147 QIDYKEWYDLRIEAM
+147 QIDYKEWYDLRIEAL

-168 QSSPLRGL
+168 QTSPLRGL
-176 VGARVGL
+176 VGSRVGL

-191 HEVGKRFAPRV
+191 HEVGQRFAPRV

-243 WMIEMRRRFNLAFSI
+243 WMIEMRRRFNLEFSL
-258 FDLTRTA
+258 FDLARTA

-279 EQCIIA
+279 EQRIIA
-285 SVDLMID
+285 SVDLMVD
-292 HDDLREQALE
+292 HEDLREQAIE

-310 DEAHHLMWNE
+310 DEAHHLMWSE

-330 VEELAEQTPG
+330 IEELAEKTPG

-379 KYQHTAKIAEVLMSD
+379 QYQHTAKIAEVLMSD
-394 LPLEDSHL
+394 LPLEAEHF
-402 TAIEQLLGHRIS
+402 TAIESLLGHAIE
-414 DEPEQRFR
+414 DTPEQRFR

-471 EQMWPEEA
+471 EQMWPEES
-479 QLDGSWMESDPRVG
+479 QLDGSWMETDPRVM
-493 WLMEML
+493 WLMEKL
-499 RTQLKHKKVLLIARS
+499 RTDLKHKKVLLIARS

-519 ALENALRLHAGIR
+519 ALENVLRLHAGIR

-545 DQAAAYFAED
+545 DQAAAYFAEE

-574 QFASDLVLF
+574 QFASDLILF

-610 HVPYLEGTAQERMF
+610 HVPYLVGTAQERMF

-649 VNLKDCLL
+649 VALKDCLL
-657 TDMGQQFED
+657 ADKGQEFED

-678 EAELQA
+678 EAELQE

-696 PIVAQEIVQ
+696 PVVAQEIVN

-767 AQVRE
+767 AQIRE

-791 NTQAFGSTNV
+791 NTQGFGSTNV
-801 AILKSNA
+801 AVLKSAA
-808 LKQGSILL
+808 LPQGSVLM
-816 EVWFKVDVIA
+816 EVWFKVDVVA

-847 TGQDL
+847 KGQDL
-852 SMKIEPSILKPYL
+852 SQKIAPEILKPYL
-865 HHLDSNSCRQV
+865 HHLDGNSCRQV
-876 VKARRDV
+876 VKARREV
-883 IEERYQQALNI
+883 IEARYQQALEL
-894 AKTTLPEM
+894 ARSALPNF
-902 KQQAKEIYGGKWQY
+902 KQQAKEVYGNKWQY
-916 EIDRLSYL
+916 EIDRLTYL

-930 IREDEITR
+930 IREDEIAR

-946 IALLDGLSVT
+946 LSLLEGLSVT
-956 PEAIQVLVVVK
+956 PEAIQVMVVVK

>member
-1 MKFCSNNILF
+1 M
-11 WAIIS
+11 
-16 WSTFEIKVE
+16 
-25 KLQQFAIGQRWL
+25 QQFAIGQRWL

-51 VDERSISILFPK
+51 VDERSVSILFPK
-63 SDETRVYARNNA
+63 SDETRVYARHNA

-80 VFNTNDEVHDQE
+80 VFNTGDEVQDQE
-92 GTQWLVESLEHH
+92 GAIWTVESVEDR
-104 HGVVRYAVVR
+104 HGVLRYNVIR
-114 SLEDGTQERKTL
+114 TKEDGTEDRKSL
-126 NETRIGAQIQLS
+126 NETRIGANIQLS

-168 QSSPLRGL
+168 KSSPLRGL
-176 VGARVGL
+176 VGSRVGL

-243 WMIEMRRRFNLAFSI
+243 WMIEMRRRFNLEFSL

-265 SIKEHDPELNPFLT
+265 SIKEHDPEQNPFLT
-279 EQCIIA
+279 EQRIIA

-320 EEGGNDRYDL
+320 EDGGNDRYDL
-330 VEELAEQTPG
+330 VEELSQQTAG

-358 RLRLLDPQR
+358 RMRLLDPQR

-379 KYQHTAKIAEVLMSD
+379 QYQHTAKIAEVLMSD
-394 LPLEDSHL
+394 MPLEAEHL
-402 TAIEQLLGHRIS
+402 DAVETLLGQRIE
-414 DEPEQRFR
+414 DTPEQRFR
-422 AIHELLDR
+422 AIHEILDR

-479 QLDGSWMESDPRVG
+479 QLDGAWMEADPRVM
-493 WLMEML
+493 WLLEKL
-499 RTQLKHKKVLLIARS
+499 RTDLKHKKVLLIARS

-519 ALENALRLHAGIR
+519 ALENVLRLHAGIR

-545 DQAAAYFAED
+545 DQAAAYFAEE

-565 EIGSEGRNF
+565 ELGSEGRNF

-610 HVPYLEGTAQERMF
+610 HVPYLAGTAQERMF
-624 RWYNEALN
+624 RWYNEGLN

-649 VNLKDCLL
+649 MKLKDCLL
-657 TDMGQQFED
+657 SDLGQQFED

-678 EAELQA
+678 ETELQA

-696 PIVAQEIVQ
+696 PIVAQEIVA

-716 PMFMKRFMASTNIDF
+716 PMFMKRFMAATNIDF

-791 NTQAFGSTNV
+791 NTQGFGSTNV
-801 AILKSNA
+801 SVLKSAA
-808 LKQGSILL
+808 LPQGSVLI
-816 EVWFKVDVIA
+816 EVWFKVDVVA

-847 TGQDL
+847 KGQDL
-852 SMKIEPSILKPYL
+852 SGKIAPEILKPYL

-876 VKARRDV
+876 VKARRDI
-883 IEERYQQALNI
+883 IEERYNQALDI
-894 AKTTLPEM
+894 AKAALPNFR
-902 KQQAKEIYGGKWQY
+902 QQAKEVYGSKWQY
-916 EIDRLSYL
+916 EIDRLTYL

-930 IREDEITR
+930 IREDEITH
-938 LQKLQKEG
+938 LQKFQKEG
-946 IALLDGLSVT
+946 LSLLDGLSVT

>member
-1 MKFCSNNILF
+1 M
-11 WAIIS
+11 
-16 WSTFEIKVE
+16 E

-51 VDERSISILFPK
+51 VDERSVSILFPK

-80 VFNTNDEVHDQE
+80 IFNVNDEVQDQE
-92 GTQWLVESLEHH
+92 GNKWTVESLEDR
-104 HGVVRYAVVR
+104 HGVVRYNVFR
-114 SLEDGTQERKTL
+114 KLEDGTDERKSL
-126 NETRIGAQIQLS
+126 NETRIGATIQLA

-147 QIDYKEWYDLRIEAM
+147 QVDYKEWYDLRIEALM
-162 LMQANM
+162 MQAGM
-168 QSSPLRGL
+168 KVSPLRGL
-176 VGARVGL
+176 IGSRVGL

-191 HEVGKRFAPRV
+191 HEVGQRFAPRV

-243 WMIEMRRRFNLAFSI
+243 WMIEMRRRFNLNFSL

-265 SIKEHDPELNPFLT
+265 SIKEHDPEQNPFLT

-292 HDDLREQALE
+292 HDDLREQAIA

-310 DEAHHLMWNE
+310 DEAHHLMWSE

-330 VEELAEQTPG
+330 VEEFAQQTAG

-379 KYQHTAKIAEVLMSD
+379 QYQHTAKIAEVLMSD
-394 LPLEDSHL
+394 FPLEEEHL
-402 TAIEQLLGHRIS
+402 NAVETLLGHRIS
-414 DEPEQRFR
+414 DEPEQRYR

-453 QPAPLPAPENWS
+453 LPAPLPAPEHWS

-479 QLDGSWMESDPRVG
+479 QLDGAWMESDPRVM
-493 WLMEML
+493 WLMERL
-499 RTQLKHKKVLLIARS
+499 RTDLKHKKVLLIARS
-514 GPVVE
+514 GPVME
-519 ALENALRLHAGIR
+519 ALENVLRIHAGIR

-574 QFASDLVLF
+574 QFASDLILF

-610 HVPYLEGTAQERMF
+610 HVPYLTGTAQERMF

-632 IFSNISPTA
+632 IFSNISPAA

-649 VNLKDCLL
+649 VDLKDCLL
-657 TDMGQQFED
+657 SDQGQKFED
-666 LLEEVSVQREAL
+666 LLEAVSVQREAL
-678 EAELQA
+678 ETELQA

-696 PIVAQEIVQ
+696 PVVAQEIVQ
-705 ALEDYDDNTTL
+705 AMESYDDNSTL

-753 LDEEG
+753 LDEDG
-758 MTATFYRDQ
+758 MTVTFYRDQ
-767 AQVRE
+767 AQTRE
-772 DAQYLTLEHPFT
+772 DAEYLTLEHPFT

-791 NTQAFGSTNV
+791 STQSFGSTNV
-801 AILKSNA
+801 ALLKSGA
-808 LKQGSILL
+808 LKQGTILM
-816 EVWFKVDVIA
+816 EVWFKVDVVA

-852 SMKIEPSILKPYL
+852 SAKINPEILKPYL
-865 HHLDSNSCRQV
+865 HHLDGNSCRQV
-876 VKARRDV
+876 VKARREV
-883 IEERYQQALNI
+883 IEQRYSQALDI
-894 AKTTLPEM
+894 AKGSLPELT
-902 KQQAKEIYGGKWQY
+902 QQAKEVYGSKWQY

-930 IREDEITR
+930 IREDEIAR
-938 LQKLQKEG
+938 LQKFQKEG
-946 IALLDGLSVT
+946 LNLLDGLSVT
-956 PEAIQVLVVVK
+956 PEAIQILVVVK

>member
-1 MKFCSNNILF
+1 M
-11 WAIIS
+11 
-16 WSTFEIKVE
+16 
-25 KLQQFAIGQRWL
+25 QQFAIGQRWL

-51 VDERSISILFPK
+51 VDERSVSILFPK
-63 SDETRVYARNNA
+63 SDETRVYARHNA

-80 VFNTNDEVHDQE
+80 VFNTGDEVQDQE
-92 GTQWLVESLEHH
+92 GAIWTVESVEDR
-104 HGVVRYAVVR
+104 HGVLRYNVIR
-114 SLEDGTQERKTL
+114 TKEDGTEDRKSL
-126 NETRIGAQIQLS
+126 NETRIGANIQLS

-168 QSSPLRGL
+168 KSSPLRGL
-176 VGARVGL
+176 VGSRVGL

-243 WMIEMRRRFNLAFSI
+243 WMIEMRRRFNLEFSL

-265 SIKEHDPELNPFLT
+265 SIKEHDPEQNPFLT
-279 EQCIIA
+279 EQRIIA

-302 AGFDLLVV
+302 AGFDLLVI

-320 EEGGNDRYDL
+320 EDGGNDRYDL
-330 VEELAEQTPG
+330 VEELSQQTAG

-358 RLRLLDPQR
+358 RMRLLDPQR

-379 KYQHTAKIAEVLMSD
+379 QYQHTAKIAEVLMSD
-394 LPLEDSHL
+394 MPLEAEHL
-402 TAIEQLLGHRIS
+402 DAVETLLGQRIE
-414 DEPEQRFR
+414 DTPEQRFR
-422 AIHELLDR
+422 AIHEILDR

-479 QLDGSWMESDPRVG
+479 QLDGAWMEADPRVM
-493 WLMEML
+493 WLLEKL
-499 RTQLKHKKVLLIARS
+499 RTDLKHKKVLLIARS

-519 ALENALRLHAGIR
+519 ALENVLRLHAGIR

-545 DQAAAYFAED
+545 DQAAAYFAEE

-610 HVPYLEGTAQERMF
+610 HVPYLAGTAQERMF
-624 RWYNEALN
+624 RWYNEGLN

-649 VNLKDCLL
+649 IKLKDCLL
-657 TDMGQQFED
+657 SDLGQQFED

-678 EAELQA
+678 ETELQA

-696 PIVAQEIVQ
+696 PIVAQEIVA

-716 PMFMKRFMASTNIDF
+716 PMFMKRFMAATNIDF

-791 NTQAFGSTNV
+791 NTQGFGSTNV
-801 AILKSNA
+801 SVLKSAA
-808 LKQGSILL
+808 LPQGSVLI
-816 EVWFKVDVIA
+816 EVWFKVDVVA

-847 TGQDL
+847 KGQDL
-852 SMKIEPSILKPYL
+852 SGKIAPEILKPYL

-876 VKARRDV
+876 VKARRDI
-883 IEERYQQALNI
+883 IEERYNQALDI
-894 AKTTLPEM
+894 AKAALPNF
-902 KQQAKEIYGGKWQY
+902 KQQAKEVYGSKWQY
-916 EIDRLSYL
+916 EIDRLTYL

-930 IREDEITR
+930 IREDEITH
-938 LQKLQKEG
+938 LQKFQKEG
-946 IALLDGLSVT
+946 LSLLDGLSVT

>member
-1 MKFCSNNILF
+1 M
-11 WAIIS
+11 
-16 WSTFEIKVE
+16 E
-25 KLQQFAIGQRWL
+25 KLHQFAIGQRWL

-51 VDERSISILFPK
+51 VDERSVSILFPK

-80 VFNTNDEVHDQE
+80 VFNIKDELQDQE
-92 GTQWLVESLEHH
+92 GIKWLVESFEDR
-104 HGVVRYAVVR
+104 HGVVRYNVIR
-114 SLEDGTQERKTL
+114 TLEDGTEERKSL
-126 NETRIGAQIQLS
+126 NETRLGAHIQLS

-147 QIDYKEWYDLRIEAM
+147 QVDYKEWYDLRIEAL

-168 QSSPLRGL
+168 KASPLRGMI
-176 VGARVGL
+176 GARVGL

-191 HEVGKRFAPRV
+191 HEVGQRFAPRV

-216 GLIIHQQLKTGRSE
+216 GLIIHQQLKTGRSD

-243 WMIEMRRRFNLAFSI
+243 WMIEMRRRFNLQFSL

-265 SIKEHDPELNPFLT
+265 SIKEHDPDLNPFLT

-285 SVDLMID
+285 SVDLMVD
-292 HDDLREQALE
+292 HDDLREQALD

-310 DEAHHLMWNE
+310 DEAHHLMWSE
-320 EEGGNDRYDL
+320 EQGGNDRYDL
-330 VEELAEQTPG
+330 IEELAEKTPG

-367 FSSLDRFLDEEE
+367 FSSLERFLDEEVQ
-379 KYQHTAKIAEVLMSD
+379 YHHTAKIAEVLMSD
-394 LPLEDSHL
+394 LALEPEHL
-402 TAIEQLLGHRIS
+402 AAIESLLGHSIQ
-414 DEPEQRFR
+414 DVPEQRFR

-453 QPAPLPAPENWS
+453 QPAALPAPEHWS

-479 QLDGSWMESDPRVG
+479 QLDGSWMEHDPRVM

-499 RTQLKHKKVLLIARS
+499 RTGLKHKKVLLIART

-519 ALENALRLHAGIR
+519 ALENVLRLHAGIR

-574 QFASDLVLF
+574 QFASDLILF

-610 HVPYLEGTAQERMF
+610 HVPYLIGTAQERMF
-624 RWYNEALN
+624 RWYNEGLN
-632 IFSNISPTA
+632 IFTNISPTA
-641 QTLQENFI
+641 QTLQENFL
-649 VNLKDCLL
+649 VQLKDCLL
-657 TDMGQQFED
+657 ADVGQQFED

-678 EAELQA
+678 ESELQA

-696 PIVAQEIVQ
+696 PIVAQEIVK

-748 VQGLT
+748 VQGLS

-791 NTQAFGSTNV
+791 NTQSFGSTNV
-801 AILKSNA
+801 SVLKSAA
-808 LKQGSILL
+808 LPQGSVLL
-816 EVWFKVDVIA
+816 EVWFKVDVVA

-847 TGQDL
+847 KGQDL
-852 SMKIEPSILKPYL
+852 SDKIAPEILKPYL
-865 HHLDSNSCRQV
+865 HHLDGNSCRQV

-883 IEERYQQALNI
+883 IEQRYTQALEI
-894 AKTTLPEM
+894 AKTALPNF
-902 KQQAKEIYGGKWQY
+902 KQQAKEIYGNKWQY
-916 EIDRLSYL
+916 EIDRLTYL

-930 IREDEITR
+930 IREDEIAR

-946 IALLDGLSVT
+946 TGLLDSLSVT

>member
-1 MKFCSNNILF
+1 M
-11 WAIIS
+11 
-16 WSTFEIKVE
+16 
-25 KLQQFAIGQRWL
+25 QQFAIGQRWL

-51 VDERSISILFPK
+51 VDERSVSILFPK
-63 SDETRVYARNNA
+63 SDETRVYARSNA
-75 PLSRI
+75 PLTRI
-80 VFNTNDEVHDQE
+80 IFNTKDELMDQE
-92 GTQWLVESLEHH
+92 GTTWIVESFEDRN
-104 HGVVRYAVVR
+104 GVIRYDVIR
-114 SLEDGTQERKTL
+114 TLEDGTEERKSL
-126 NETRIGAQIQLS
+126 NETRIGATIQLS

-147 QIDYKEWYDLRIEAM
+147 QIDYKEWYDLRIESL

-168 QSSPLRGL
+168 KSSPLRGMI
-176 VGARVGL
+176 GSRVGL

-191 HEVGKRFAPRV
+191 HEVGQRFAPRV

-243 WMIEMRRRFNLAFSI
+243 WMIEMRRRFNLQFSL

-265 SIKEHDPELNPFLT
+265 SIKEHDPDLNPFLT

-292 HDDLREQALE
+292 HDDLREQAME

-310 DEAHHLMWNE
+310 DEAHHLMWSE
-320 EEGGNDRYDL
+320 EDGGNDRYDL
-330 VEELAEQTPG
+330 VEELAQQTAG

-358 RLRLLDPQR
+358 RLRLLDSQR

-379 KYQHTAKIAEVLMSD
+379 QYQQTAKIAEVLMSD
-394 LPLEDSHL
+394 LPLEEAHL
-402 TAIEQLLGHRIS
+402 AAIEGLLGHRIE
-414 DEPEQRFR
+414 DHPEQRFR

-453 QPAPLPAPENWS
+453 QPAPLPARENWT
-465 KDGKLR
+465 KEGKLR

-479 QLDGSWMESDPRVG
+479 QLDGAWMETDPRVS
-493 WLMEML
+493 WIMEML

-519 ALENALRLHAGIR
+519 ALENALRIHAGIR

-540 SLLER
+540 SLLEC

-574 QFASDLVLF
+574 QFASDLILF

-610 HVPYLEGTAQERMF
+610 HVPYLVGTAQERMF

-632 IFSNISPTA
+632 IFGNISPTA

-649 VNLKDCLL
+649 VDLKDCLL
-657 TDMGQQFED
+657 TDMGQKFEE
-666 LLEEVSVQREAL
+666 LLEAVVVQREAL
-678 EAELQA
+678 EAELQN

-767 AQVRE
+767 AQIRE
-772 DAQYLTLEHPFT
+772 DAEYLTLEHPFT

-791 NTQAFGSTNV
+791 GTQGFGSTNV
-801 AILKSNA
+801 AVLKSAA
-808 LKQGSILL
+808 LPQGSVLL
-816 EVWFKVDVIA
+816 EVWFKVDVVA

-835 LPQQLI
+835 LPQQLV

-847 TGQDL
+847 KGQDL
-852 SMKIEPSILKPYL
+852 SQKIAPEILKPYI
-865 HHLDSNSCRQV
+865 HHLDGNSCRQV
-876 VKARRDV
+876 VKARRDI
-883 IEERYQQALNI
+883 IEARYAQALDI
-894 AKTTLPEM
+894 AKAALPNFKE
-902 KQQAKEIYGGKWQY
+902 QAKEVYGNKWQY
-916 EIDRLSYL
+916 EIDRLTYL

-930 IREDEITR
+930 IREDEIAR
-938 LQKLQKEG
+938 LQKFQKEG
-946 IALLDGLSVT
+946 ISLLDGLAVT
-956 PEAIQVLVVVK
+956 PEAIQVMVVVK

>member
-1 MKFCSNNILF
+1 M
-11 WAIIS
+11 
-16 WSTFEIKVE
+16 
-25 KLQQFAIGQRWL
+25 QQFAIGQRWL

-51 VDERSISILFPK
+51 VDERSVSILFPK

-80 VFNTNDEVHDQE
+80 VFNPKDELQDQE
-92 GTQWLVESLEHH
+92 GTKWIVESTEDRN
-104 HGVVRYAVVR
+104 GVVRYNVIR
-114 SLEDGTQERKTL
+114 TLEDGTEERKAL
-126 NETRIGAQIQLS
+126 NETRIGASIQLS
-138 KPLDRLLAS
+138 KPLDRLMAS
-147 QIDYKEWYDLRIEAM
+147 QVDYKEWYDLRIEAM

-168 QSSPLRGL
+168 HSSPLRGL
-176 VGARVGL
+176 VGSRVGL

-191 HEVGKRFAPRV
+191 HEVGQRFAPRV

-216 GLIIHQQLKTGRSE
+216 GLIMHQQLKTGRSE

-243 WMIEMRRRFNLAFSI
+243 WMIEMRRRFNLEFSL

-265 SIKEHDPELNPFLT
+265 SIKEHDPDLNPFST
-279 EQCIIA
+279 EQRIIA

-292 HDDLREQALE
+292 HDDLRDQALE

-310 DEAHHLMWNE
+310 DEAHHLMWSE
-320 EEGGNDRYDL
+320 EDGGNDRYDL
-330 VEELAEQTPG
+330 VEELAEKTPG

-367 FSSLDRFLDEEE
+367 FSSLDRFLDEETQ
-379 KYQHTAKIAEVLMSD
+379 YQHTAQIAEVLMSD
-394 LPLEDSHL
+394 LPLEEAHID
-402 TAIEQLLGHRIS
+402 AIQVLLGQRIE
-414 DEPEQRFR
+414 DTPEQRFR

-453 QPAPLPAPENWS
+453 QPAPLPAPANWS
-465 KDGKLR
+465 MDGKLR

-479 QLDGSWMESDPRVG
+479 QLDGAWMETDPRVM
-493 WLMEML
+493 WLMERL
-499 RTQLKHKKVLLIARS
+499 RTDLKHKKVLLIARS

-519 ALENALRLHAGIR
+519 ALENVLRLHAGVR

-574 QFASDLVLF
+574 QFASDLILF
-583 DLPANPDVLEQRI
+583 DLPSNPDVLEQRI

-610 HVPYLEGTAQERMF
+610 HVPYLIGTAQERMF

-632 IFSNISPTA
+632 IFGNISPTA

-649 VNLKDCLL
+649 MDLKGCLL
-657 TDMGQQFED
+657 ADKGQEFED
-666 LLEEVSVQREAL
+666 LLEAVSVQREAL
-678 EAELQA
+678 EAELQS

-696 PIVAQEIVQ
+696 PMVAQEIVT

-767 AQVRE
+767 AQIRE

-791 NTQAFGSTNV
+791 NTQGFGSTNV
-801 AILKSNA
+801 ALLKSAA
-808 LKQGSILL
+808 LPQGSLLL
-816 EVWFKVDVIA
+816 EVWFKVDVVA

-835 LPQQLI
+835 LPQQLV

-847 TGQDL
+847 KGQDL
-852 SMKIEPSILKPYL
+852 SQKIAPEILKPYL
-865 HHLDSNSCRQV
+865 HHLDGNSCRQV

-883 IEERYQQALNI
+883 IEARYHQALEL
-894 AKTTLPEM
+894 ARAALPNF
-902 KQQAKEIYGGKWQY
+902 KQQAKDVYGNKFQY
-916 EIDRLSYL
+916 EIDRLTYL

-930 IREDEITR
+930 IREDEIAR

-946 IALLDGLSVT
+946 LGLLDGLSVT
-956 PEAIQVLVVVK
+956 PEAIQVMVVVK

>member
-1 MKFCSNNILF
+1 M
-11 WAIIS
+11 
-16 WSTFEIKVE
+16 E

-80 VFNTNDEVHDQE
+80 VFNAGDELQDQE
-92 GTQWLVESLEHH
+92 GATWTVESVEDRN
-104 HGVVRYAVVR
+104 GVLRYNVTR
-114 SLEDGTQERKTL
+114 TLEDGTAERKAL
-126 NETRIGAQIQLS
+126 NETRIGANIQLS

-147 QIDYKEWYDLRIEAM
+147 QVDYKEWYDLRIEAM

-168 QSSPLRGL
+168 KASPLRGL
-176 VGARVGL
+176 VGSRVGL

-230 RILILVPDSLQYQ
+230 RILVLVPDSLQYQ
-243 WMIEMRRRFNLAFSI
+243 WMIEMRRRFNLEFSL

-265 SIKEHDPELNPFLT
+265 SMKEHDPDLNPFLT
-279 EQCIIA
+279 EQRIIA

-292 HDDLREQALE
+292 HDDLREQAIE

-310 DEAHHLMWNE
+310 DEAHHLMWSE

-330 VEELAEQTPG
+330 VEELAQQTAG

-358 RLRLLDPQR
+358 RLRFVDPSR
-367 FSSLDRFLDEEE
+367 FNSLDRFLDEEAQ
-379 KYQHTAKIAEVLMSD
+379 YQQTAKIAEVLMSD
-394 LPLEDSHL
+394 MPLEAAHL
-402 TAIEQLLGHRIS
+402 DAVEVLLGQRIE
-414 DEPEQRFR
+414 DTAEQRFR
-422 AIHELLDR
+422 AIHEILDR

-453 QPAPLPAPENWS
+453 QPAALPAPENWS

-479 QLDGSWMESDPRVG
+479 QLDGAWMEHDPRVM
-493 WLMEML
+493 WLMEKL
-499 RTQLKHKKVLLIARS
+499 RTDLKHNKVLLIARS

-519 ALENALRLHAGIR
+519 ALENVLRLHAGIR

-610 HVPYLEGTAQERMF
+610 HVPYLVGTAQERMF

-632 IFSNISPTA
+632 IFCNISPTA

-657 TDMGQQFED
+657 ADMGQQFED

-678 EAELQA
+678 ETELQA

-705 ALEDYDDNTTL
+705 ALESYDDNTTL

-767 AQVRE
+767 AQLRE

-791 NTQAFGSTNV
+791 NTQGFGSTNV
-801 AILKSNA
+801 AVLKSAA
-808 LKQGSILL
+808 LPQGSVLV

-826 PKALNLPSS
+826 PKALNLPSC
-835 LPQQLI
+835 LPQQLL

-847 TGQDL
+847 KGQDL
-852 SMKIEPSILKPYL
+852 SQKIAPEILKPYL
-865 HHLDSNSCRQV
+865 HHLDGNSCRQV

-883 IEERYQQALNI
+883 IEGRYNQALDI
-894 AKTTLPEM
+894 AKAALPGF
-902 KQQAKEIYGGKWQY
+902 KQQAKEVYGSKWQY
-916 EIDRLSYL
+916 EIDRLTYL

-930 IREDEITR
+930 IREDEISR

-946 IALLDGLSVT
+946 LSLLDDLSVT
-956 PEAIQVLVVVK
+956 PEAIQIMVVVK

>member
-1 MKFCSNNILF
+1 MH
-11 WAIIS
+11 
-16 WSTFEIKVE
+16 
-25 KLQQFAIGQRWL
+25 QFAIGQRWL

-51 VDERSISILFPK
+51 VDERSVSILFPK

-80 VFNTNDEVHDQE
+80 VFNIKDELQDQE
-92 GTQWLVESLEHH
+92 GTKWLVESFEDR
-104 HGVVRYAVVR
+104 HGVVRYNVIR
-114 SLEDGTQERKTL
+114 TLEDGTEERKAL
-126 NETRIGAQIQLS
+126 NETRVGAQIQLS

-147 QIDYKEWYDLRIEAM
+147 QVDYKEWYDLRIEA
-162 LMQANM
+162 LTMQANM
-168 QSSPLRGL
+168 KSSPLRGMI
-176 VGARVGL
+176 GARVGL

-191 HEVGKRFAPRV
+191 HEVGQRFAPRV

-243 WMIEMRRRFNLAFSI
+243 WMIEMRRRFNLQFSL

-265 SIKEHDPELNPFLT
+265 SIKEHDPDLNPFLT

-285 SVDLMID
+285 SVDLMVD
-292 HDDLREQALE
+292 HEDLREQALE

-310 DEAHHLMWNE
+310 DEAHHLMWSE

-330 VEELAEQTPG
+330 VEELAEKTPG

-379 KYQHTAKIAEVLMSD
+379 QYHHTAKIAEVLMSD
-394 LPLEDSHL
+394 LPLEPAHL
-402 TAIEQLLGHRIS
+402 TAIEGLLGHSIQ
-414 DEPEQRFR
+414 DEPAQRFR

-453 QPAPLPAPENWS
+453 QPAALPAPAHWS

-479 QLDGSWMESDPRVG
+479 QLDGAWMEHDPRVM
-493 WLMEML
+493 WLMDML
-499 RTQLKHKKVLLIARS
+499 RTGLKHKKVLLIART

-519 ALENALRLHAGIR
+519 ALENVLRLHAGIR

-574 QFASDLVLF
+574 QFASDLILF

-610 HVPYLEGTAQERMF
+610 HVPYLAGTAQERMF
-624 RWYNEALN
+624 RWYNEGLN

-649 VNLKDCLL
+649 AKLKDCLL
-657 TDMGQQFED
+657 SDLGQQFED

-678 EAELQA
+678 EAELQE

-748 VQGLT
+748 VQGLS

-772 DAQYLTLEHPFT
+772 DAEYLTLEHPFA

-791 NTQAFGSTNV
+791 NTQSFGSTNV
-801 AILKSNA
+801 ALLKSNA
-808 LKQGSILL
+808 LKQGSLLL

-852 SMKIEPSILKPYL
+852 SAKIDPSILKPYL

-883 IEERYQQALNI
+883 IEQRYAQALDL
-894 AKTTLPEM
+894 AKTALPDF
-902 KQQAKEIYGGKWQY
+902 KQQAKTVYGNKWQY
-916 EIDRLSYL
+916 EIDRLTYL

-930 IREDEITR
+930 IREDEIAR
-938 LQKLQKEG
+938 LQKFQSEG
-946 IALLDGLSVT
+946 ISLLDGLSVT

-967 P
+967 A

>member
-1 MKFCSNNILF
+1 MIEPDIHNLVLK
-11 WAIIS
+11 
-16 WSTFEIKVE
+16 IKVE

-51 VDERSISILFPK
+51 VDERSVSILFPK
-63 SDETRVYARNNA
+63 SDETRVYARSNA

-80 VFNTNDEVHDQE
+80 VFNANDELQDQE
-92 GTQWLVESLEHH
+92 GTIWTVESVEDRN
-104 HGVVRYAVVR
+104 GVVRYHIVR
-114 SLEDGTQERKTL
+114 TLEDGTEERKAL
-126 NETRIGAQIQLS
+126 NETRVGATIQLS

-147 QIDYKEWYDLRIEAM
+147 QIDYKEWYDLRIEAL

-168 QSSPLRGL
+168 QTSPLRGL
-176 VGARVGL
+176 VGSRVGL

-191 HEVGKRFAPRV
+191 HEVGQRFAPRV

-243 WMIEMRRRFNLAFSI
+243 WMIEMRRRFNLEFSL
-258 FDLTRTA
+258 FDLARTA
-265 SIKEHDPELNPFLT
+265 SIKEHDPDLNPFLT
-279 EQCIIA
+279 EQRIIA
-285 SVDLMID
+285 SVDLMVD
-292 HDDLREQALE
+292 HEDLREQAIE

-310 DEAHHLMWNE
+310 DEAHHLMWSE

-330 VEELAEQTPG
+330 VEELAEKTPG

-379 KYQHTAKIAEVLMSD
+379 QYQHTAKIAEVLMSD
-394 LPLEDSHL
+394 LPLEAEHF
-402 TAIEQLLGHRIS
+402 TAIESLLGHAIE
-414 DEPEQRFR
+414 DTPEQRFR

-471 EQMWPEEA
+471 EQMWPEES
-479 QLDGSWMESDPRVG
+479 QLDGSWMETDPRVM
-493 WLMEML
+493 WLMEKL
-499 RTQLKHKKVLLIARS
+499 RTDLKHKKVLLIARS

-519 ALENALRLHAGIR
+519 ALENVLRLHAGIR

-545 DQAAAYFAED
+545 DQAAAYFAEE

-574 QFASDLVLF
+574 QFASDLILF

-610 HVPYLEGTAQERMF
+610 HVPYLMSTAQERMF

-649 VNLKDCLL
+649 VALKDCLL
-657 TDMGQQFED
+657 ADKGQEFED

-678 EAELQA
+678 EAELQE

-696 PIVAQEIVQ
+696 PVVAQEIVN

-767 AQVRE
+767 AQIRE

-791 NTQAFGSTNV
+791 NTQGFGSTNV
-801 AILKSNA
+801 AVLKSAA
-808 LKQGSILL
+808 LPQGSVLM
-816 EVWFKVDVIA
+816 EVWFKVDVVA

-847 TGQDL
+847 KGQDL
-852 SMKIEPSILKPYL
+852 SQKIAPEILKPYL
-865 HHLDSNSCRQV
+865 HHLDGNSCRQV
-876 VKARRDV
+876 VKARREV
-883 IEERYQQALNI
+883 IEARYQQALEL
-894 AKTTLPEM
+894 ARSALPNF
-902 KQQAKEIYGGKWQY
+902 KQQAKEVYGNKWQY
-916 EIDRLSYL
+916 EIDRLTYL

-930 IREDEITR
+930 IREDEIAR

-946 IALLDGLSVT
+946 LSLLEGLSVT
-956 PEAIQVLVVVK
+956 PEAIQVMVVVK

>member
-1 MKFCSNNILF
+1 M
-11 WAIIS
+11 
-16 WSTFEIKVE
+16 E
-25 KLQQFAIGQRWL
+25 KLHQFAIGQRWL

-51 VDERSISILFPK
+51 VDERSVSILFPK
-63 SDETRVYARNNA
+63 SDETRVYARSNA

-80 VFNTNDEVHDQE
+80 VFNIKDELQDQE
-92 GTQWLVESLEHH
+92 GTKWLVESFEDRN
-104 HGVVRYAVVR
+104 GVVRYNVMR
-114 SLEDGTQERKTL
+114 TLDDGTEERKAL
-126 NETRIGAQIQLS
+126 NETRVGAHIQLS
-138 KPLDRLLAS
+138 RPLDRLLAS
-147 QIDYKEWYDLRIEAM
+147 QIDYKAWYDLRIEAL

-168 QSSPLRGL
+168 QLSPLRGMI
-176 VGARVGL
+176 GARVGL

-191 HEVGKRFAPRV
+191 HEVGQRFAPRV

-243 WMIEMRRRFNLAFSI
+243 WMIEMRRRFNLQFSL

-265 SIKEHDPELNPFLT
+265 SIKEHDPDFNPFLT

-285 SVDLMID
+285 SVDLMVD

-310 DEAHHLMWNE
+310 DEAHHLTWSE
-320 EEGGNDRYDL
+320 EQGGNDRYDL
-330 VEELAEQTPG
+330 IEELAEKTPG

-367 FSSLDRFLDEEE
+367 FSSLDRFLNEEE
-379 KYQHTAKIAEVLMSD
+379 QYHHTAKIAEVLMSD
-394 LPLEDSHL
+394 LPLEPEHL
-402 TAIEQLLGHRIS
+402 SAIQALLGHSIQ

-453 QPAPLPAPENWS
+453 QPVALAAPATWS

-479 QLDGSWMESDPRVG
+479 QLDGAWMENDPRVM

-499 RTQLKHKKVLLIARS
+499 RTALKHKKVLLIARS

-519 ALENALRLHAGIR
+519 ALENVLRLHAGIR

-574 QFASDLVLF
+574 QFASDLILF
-583 DLPANPDVLEQRI
+583 DLPINPDVLEQRI

-610 HVPYLEGTAQERMF
+610 HVPYLAGTAQERMF
-624 RWYNEALN
+624 RWYNEGLN

-649 VNLKDCLL
+649 VPLKNCLVADL
-657 TDMGQQFED
+657 GQQFED
-666 LLEEVSVQREAL
+666 LLDDVGVQREAL
-678 EAELQA
+678 ESELQA

-705 ALEDYDDNTTL
+705 ALEDYDDNSPL
-716 PMFMKRFMASTNIDF
+716 PVFIKRFMAATNIDF

-748 VQGLT
+748 VQGLS
-753 LDEEG
+753 LDEDG

-767 AQVRE
+767 AQLRE

-791 NTQAFGSTNV
+791 NTQGFGSTNV
-801 AILKSNA
+801 ALLKSNA
-808 LKQGSILL
+808 LKQGSVLL

-835 LPQQLI
+835 LPQQMI

-852 SMKIEPSILKPYL
+852 SAKIDSSILKPYL

-876 VKARRDV
+876 VKARRDL
-883 IEERYQQALNI
+883 IEERYNQALDI
-894 AKTTLPEM
+894 AKAALPNF
-902 KQQAKEIYGGKWQY
+902 KQQAKEVYGNKWQY
-916 EIDRLSYL
+916 EIDRLTYL

-930 IREDEITR
+930 IREDEISRLQR
-938 LQKLQKEG
+938 LQKQG
-946 IALLDGLSVT
+946 IGLLDGLSVT
-956 PEAIQVLVVVK
+956 AEAIQVLVVVK

>member
-1 MKFCSNNILF
+1 M
-11 WAIIS
+11 
-16 WSTFEIKVE
+16 E

-51 VDERSISILFPK
+51 VDERSVSILFPK
-63 SDETRVYARNNA
+63 SDETRVYARSNA

-80 VFNTNDEVHDQE
+80 VFNANDELQDQE
-92 GTQWLVESLEHH
+92 GTIWTVESVEDRN
-104 HGVVRYAVVR
+104 GVVRYHVVR
-114 SLEDGTQERKTL
+114 TLEDGTEERKAL
-126 NETRIGAQIQLS
+126 NETRVGATIQLS

-147 QIDYKEWYDLRIEAM
+147 QIDYKEWYDLRIEAL

-168 QSSPLRGL
+168 QTSPLRGL
-176 VGARVGL
+176 VGSRVGL

-191 HEVGKRFAPRV
+191 HEVGQRFAPRV

-243 WMIEMRRRFNLAFSI
+243 WMIEMRRRFNLEFSL
-258 FDLTRTA
+258 FDLARTA
-265 SIKEHDPELNPFLT
+265 SIKEHDPDLNPFLT
-279 EQCIIA
+279 EQRIIA
-285 SVDLMID
+285 SVDLMVD
-292 HDDLREQALE
+292 HEDLREQAIE

-310 DEAHHLMWNE
+310 DEAHHLMWSE

-330 VEELAEQTPG
+330 VEELAEKTPG

-379 KYQHTAKIAEVLMSD
+379 QYQHTAKIAEVLMSD
-394 LPLEDSHL
+394 LPLEAEHF
-402 TAIEQLLGHRIS
+402 TAIESLLGHAIE
-414 DEPEQRFR
+414 DTPEQRFR

-471 EQMWPEEA
+471 EQMWPEES
-479 QLDGSWMESDPRVG
+479 QLDGSWMETDPRVM
-493 WLMEML
+493 WLMEKL
-499 RTQLKHKKVLLIARS
+499 RTDLKHKKVLLIARS

-519 ALENALRLHAGIR
+519 ALENVLRLHAGIR

-545 DQAAAYFAED
+545 DQAAAYFAEE

-574 QFASDLVLF
+574 QFASDLILF

-610 HVPYLEGTAQERMF
+610 HVPYLVGTAQERMF

-649 VNLKDCLL
+649 IALKDCLL
-657 TDMGQQFED
+657 ADKGQEFED

-678 EAELQA
+678 EAELQE

-696 PIVAQEIVQ
+696 PVVAQEIVN

-767 AQVRE
+767 AQIRE
-772 DAQYLTLEHPFT
+772 DAQYLTLEHPLT

-791 NTQAFGSTNV
+791 NTQGFGSTNV
-801 AILKSNA
+801 AVLKSAA
-808 LKQGSILL
+808 LPQGSVLM
-816 EVWFKVDVIA
+816 EVWFKVDVVA

-847 TGQDL
+847 KGQDL
-852 SMKIEPSILKPYL
+852 SQKIAPEILKPYL
-865 HHLDSNSCRQV
+865 HHLDGNSCRQV
-876 VKARRDV
+876 VKARREV
-883 IEERYQQALNI
+883 IEARYQQALEL
-894 AKTTLPEM
+894 ARSALPNF
-902 KQQAKEIYGGKWQY
+902 KQQAKEVYGNKWQY
-916 EIDRLSYL
+916 EIDRLTYL

-930 IREDEITR
+930 IREDEIAR

-946 IALLDGLSVT
+946 LSLLEGLSVT
-956 PEAIQVLVVVK
+956 PEAIQVMVVVK

>member
-1 MKFCSNNILF
+1 M
-11 WAIIS
+11 
-16 WSTFEIKVE
+16 E
-25 KLQQFAIGQRWL
+25 KLHQFAIGQRWL

-51 VDERSISILFPK
+51 VDERSVSILFPK
-63 SDETRVYARNNA
+63 SDETRVYARSNA

-80 VFNTNDEVHDQE
+80 VFNIKDELQDQE
-92 GTQWLVESLEHH
+92 GTKWLVESFEDRN
-104 HGVVRYAVVR
+104 GVVRYNVMR
-114 SLEDGTQERKTL
+114 SLDDGTEERKAL
-126 NETRIGAQIQLS
+126 NETRVGAHIQLS
-138 KPLDRLLAS
+138 RPLDRLLAS
-147 QIDYKEWYDLRIEAM
+147 QIDYKEWYDLRIEAL

-168 QSSPLRGL
+168 QLSPLRGMI
-176 VGARVGL
+176 GARVGL

-191 HEVGKRFAPRV
+191 HEVGQRFAPRV

-243 WMIEMRRRFNLAFSI
+243 WMIEMRRRFNLQFSL

-265 SIKEHDPELNPFLT
+265 SIKEHDPDFNPFLT

-285 SVDLMID
+285 SVDLMVD

-310 DEAHHLMWNE
+310 DEAHHLTWSE
-320 EEGGNDRYDL
+320 EQGGNDRYDL
-330 VEELAEQTPG
+330 IEELAEKTPG

-367 FSSLDRFLDEEE
+367 FSSLDRFLNEEE
-379 KYQHTAKIAEVLMSD
+379 QYHHTAKIAEVLMSD
-394 LPLEDSHL
+394 LPLEPEHL
-402 TAIEQLLGHRIS
+402 FAIQALLGHSIQ

-453 QPAPLPAPENWS
+453 QPVALAAPATWS

-479 QLDGSWMESDPRVG
+479 QLDGAWMENDPRVM

-499 RTQLKHKKVLLIARS
+499 RTALKHKKVLLIARS

-519 ALENALRLHAGIR
+519 ALENVLRLHAGIR

-574 QFASDLVLF
+574 QFASDLILF
-583 DLPANPDVLEQRI
+583 DLPINPDVLEQRI

-610 HVPYLEGTAQERMF
+610 HVPYLAGTAQERMF
-624 RWYNEALN
+624 RWYNEGLN

-649 VNLKDCLL
+649 VPLKNCLVADL
-657 TDMGQQFED
+657 GQQFED
-666 LLEEVSVQREAL
+666 LLDDVGVQREAL
-678 EAELQA
+678 ESELQA

-705 ALEDYDDNTTL
+705 ALEDYDDNSPL
-716 PMFMKRFMASTNIDF
+716 PVFIKRFMAATNIDF

-748 VQGLT
+748 VQGLS
-753 LDEEG
+753 LDEDG

-767 AQVRE
+767 AQLRE

-791 NTQAFGSTNV
+791 NTQGFGSTNV
-801 AILKSNA
+801 ALLKSNA
-808 LKQGSILL
+808 LKQGSVLL

-835 LPQQLI
+835 LPQQMI

-852 SMKIEPSILKPYL
+852 SAKIDSSILKPYL

-876 VKARRDV
+876 VKARRDL
-883 IEERYQQALNI
+883 IEERYNQALDI
-894 AKTTLPEM
+894 AKAALPNF
-902 KQQAKEIYGGKWQY
+902 KQQAKEVYGNKWQY
-916 EIDRLSYL
+916 EIDRLTYL

-930 IREDEITR
+930 IREDEISRLQR
-938 LQKLQKEG
+938 LQKQG
-946 IALLDGLSVT
+946 IGLLDGLSVT
-956 PEAIQVLVVVK
+956 AEAIQVLVVVK

>member
-1 MKFCSNNILF
+1 M
-11 WAIIS
+11 
-16 WSTFEIKVE
+16 
-25 KLQQFAIGQRWL
+25 QQFAIGQRWL

-51 VDERSISILFPK
+51 VDERSVSILFPK
-63 SDETRVYARNNA
+63 SDETRVYARHNA

-80 VFNTNDEVHDQE
+80 VFNTGDEVQDQE
-92 GTQWLVESLEHH
+92 GAIWTVESVEDR
-104 HGVVRYAVVR
+104 HGVLRYNVIR
-114 SLEDGTQERKTL
+114 TKEDGTEDRKSL
-126 NETRIGAQIQLS
+126 NETRIGANIQLS

-168 QSSPLRGL
+168 KSSPLRGL
-176 VGARVGL
+176 VGSRVGL

-243 WMIEMRRRFNLAFSI
+243 WMIEMRRRFNLEFSL

-265 SIKEHDPELNPFLT
+265 SIKEHDPEQNPFLT
-279 EQCIIA
+279 EQRIIA

-320 EEGGNDRYDL
+320 EDGGNDRYDL
-330 VEELAEQTPG
+330 VEELSQQTAG

-358 RLRLLDPQR
+358 RMRLLDPQR

-379 KYQHTAKIAEVLMSD
+379 QYQHTAKIAEVLMSD
-394 LPLEDSHL
+394 MPLEAEHL
-402 TAIEQLLGHRIS
+402 DAVETLLGQRIE
-414 DEPEQRFR
+414 DTPEQRFR
-422 AIHELLDR
+422 AIHEILDR

-479 QLDGSWMESDPRVG
+479 QLDGAWMEADPRVM
-493 WLMEML
+493 WLLEKL
-499 RTQLKHKKVLLIARS
+499 RTDLKHKKVLLIARS

-519 ALENALRLHAGIR
+519 ALENVLRLHAGIR

-545 DQAAAYFAED
+545 DQAAAYFAEE

-610 HVPYLEGTAQERMF
+610 HVPYLAGTAQERMF

-649 VNLKDCLL
+649 IKLKDCLL
-657 TDMGQQFED
+657 SDLGQQFED

-678 EAELQA
+678 ETELQA

-696 PIVAQEIVQ
+696 PIVAQEIVA
-705 ALEDYDDNTTL
+705 ALDDYDDNTTL
-716 PMFMKRFMASTNIDF
+716 PMFMKRFMAATNIDF

-791 NTQAFGSTNV
+791 NTQGFGSTNV
-801 AILKSNA
+801 SVLKSAA
-808 LKQGSILL
+808 LPQGSVLI
-816 EVWFKVDVIA
+816 EVWFKVDVVA

-847 TGQDL
+847 KGQDL
-852 SMKIEPSILKPYL
+852 SGKIAPEILKPYL

-876 VKARRDV
+876 VKARRDI
-883 IEERYQQALNI
+883 IEERYNQALDI
-894 AKTTLPEM
+894 AKAALPNF
-902 KQQAKEIYGGKWQY
+902 KQQAKEVYGSKWQY
-916 EIDRLSYL
+916 EIDRLTYL

-930 IREDEITR
+930 IREDEITH
-938 LQKLQKEG
+938 LQKFQKEG
-946 IALLDGLSVT
+946 LSLLDGLSVT

>member
-1 MKFCSNNILF
+1 M
-11 WAIIS
+11 
-16 WSTFEIKVE
+16 E

-80 VFNTNDEVHDQE
+80 VFNANDELQDQE
-92 GTQWLVESLEHH
+92 GVTWTVESVEDR
-104 HGVVRYAVVR
+104 HGVLRYDVMRTLA
-114 SLEDGTQERKTL
+114 DGTQERKSL
-126 NETRIGAQIQLS
+126 NETRIGASIQLS

-147 QIDYKEWYDLRIEAM
+147 QVDYKEWYDLRIEAM
-162 LMQANM
+162 QMQANM
-168 QSSPLRGL
+168 QNSPLRGL
-176 VGARVGL
+176 IGARVGL

-243 WMIEMRRRFNLAFSI
+243 WMIEMRRRFNLNFSL

-292 HDDLREQALE
+292 HDDLREQAIE

-310 DEAHHLMWNE
+310 DEAHHLMWSE

-330 VEELAEQTPG
+330 VEEFAEKTAG

-379 KYQHTAKIAEVLMSD
+379 QYHHTAKIAEALMSD
-394 LPLEDSHL
+394 LPLEAEHL
-402 TAIEQLLGHRIS
+402 AAVETLLGHAIE
-414 DEPEQRFR
+414 DQPEQRFR

-479 QLDGSWMESDPRVG
+479 QLDGAWMETDPRVM
-493 WLMEML
+493 WLMERL
-499 RTQLKHKKVLLIARS
+499 RTDLKHKKVLLIARS

-519 ALENALRLHAGIR
+519 ALENALRIHAGIR

-610 HVPYLEGTAQERMF
+610 HVPYLLGTAQERMF

-649 VNLKDCLL
+649 VDLKDCLL
-657 TDMGQQFED
+657 TDKGQAFED
-666 LLEEVSVQREAL
+666 LLEAVNVQRQAL
-678 EAELQA
+678 EDELQE

-696 PIVAQEIVQ
+696 PMVAQEIVN
-705 ALEDYDDNTTL
+705 ALEDYDDNTLL

-748 VQGLT
+748 VQGLDI
-753 LDEEG
+753 DEEG
-758 MTATFYRDQ
+758 MTVTFYRDQ
-767 AQVRE
+767 AQIRE
-772 DAQYLTLEHPFT
+772 DAQYITLEHPFT

-791 NTQAFGSTNV
+791 RTQSFGSTNV
-801 AILKSNA
+801 AVLKSAA
-808 LKQGSILL
+808 LPQGSVLL
-816 EVWFKVDVIA
+816 EVWFKVDVVA

-835 LPQQLI
+835 LPKQLI

-847 TGQDL
+847 KGQDL
-852 SMKIEPSILKPYL
+852 SNKIAPEILKPYL

-876 VKARRDV
+876 VKARREV
-883 IEERYQQALNI
+883 IEQRYAQALEL
-894 AKTTLPEM
+894 AKGALPEL
-902 KQQAKEIYGGKWQY
+902 KQQAKEMYGSKWQY
-916 EIDRLSYL
+916 EIDRLTYL

-930 IREDEITR
+930 IREDEISR

-946 IALLDGLSVT
+946 LDLLEGLAVT

>member
-1 MKFCSNNILF
+1 M
-11 WAIIS
+11 
-16 WSTFEIKVE
+16 E

-51 VDERSISILFPK
+51 VDERSVSILFPK
-63 SDETRVYARNNA
+63 SDETRVYARHNA

-80 VFNTNDEVHDQE
+80 VFNSGDELQDQE
-92 GTQWLVESLEHH
+92 GTVWSVESAEDR
-104 HGVVRYAVVR
+104 HGVLRYNVIRTLA
-114 SLEDGTQERKTL
+114 DGTEERKAL
-126 NETRIGAQIQLS
+126 NETRIGANIQLS

-147 QIDYKEWYDLRIEAM
+147 QIDYKEWYDLRIESL
-162 LMQANM
+162 LMQANI

-176 VGARVGL
+176 VGSRVGL

-243 WMIEMRRRFNLAFSI
+243 WMIEMRRRFNLEFSL

-265 SIKEHDPELNPFLT
+265 SIKEHDPEQNPFLT
-279 EQCIIA
+279 EQRIIA
-285 SVDLMID
+285 SIDLMID

-310 DEAHHLMWNE
+310 DEAHHLMWSE

-330 VEELAEQTPG
+330 VEELAQQTAG

-358 RLRLLDPQR
+358 RLRLLDPSR
-367 FSSLDRFLDEEE
+367 FNSLDRFLDEEE
-379 KYQHTAKIAEVLMSD
+379 QYQQTAKIAEVLMSD
-394 LPLEDSHL
+394 MPLEAMHL
-402 TAIEQLLGHRIS
+402 DAVKALLGQRI
-414 DEPEQRFR
+414 DDTPEQRFR
-422 AIHELLDR
+422 AIHEILDR

-479 QLDGSWMESDPRVG
+479 QLDGAWMEHDPRVM
-493 WLMEML
+493 WLMEKL
-499 RTQLKHKKVLLIARS
+499 RTDLKHNKVLLIARS

-519 ALENALRLHAGIR
+519 ALENVLRLHAGIR

-545 DQAAAYFAED
+545 DQAAAYFAEE

-574 QFASDLVLF
+574 QFASDLILF

-596 GRLDRIGQENRIQI
+596 GRLDRIGQQNRIQI
-610 HVPYLEGTAQERMF
+610 HVPYLAGTAQERMF
-624 RWYNEALN
+624 RWYNEGLN

-657 TDMGQQFED
+657 ADLGHQFED

-696 PIVAQEIVQ
+696 PIVAQEIVT

-716 PMFMKRFMASTNIDF
+716 PMFMKRFMAATNIDF

-753 LDEEG
+753 LDEDG

-767 AQVRE
+767 AQLRE

-791 NTQAFGSTNV
+791 NTQGFGSTNV
-801 AILKSNA
+801 AVLKSAA
-808 LKQGSILL
+808 LPQGSVLI

-835 LPQQLI
+835 LPQQLV

-847 TGQDL
+847 KGQDL
-852 SMKIEPSILKPYL
+852 SQKIAPEILKPYL

-883 IEERYQQALNI
+883 IEERYNQALEI
-894 AKTTLPEM
+894 AKEALPNF
-902 KQQAKEIYGGKWQY
+902 KQQAKELYGSKWQY
-916 EIDRLSYL
+916 EIDRLTYL

-938 LQKLQKEG
+938 LQKFQKEG
-946 IALLDGLSVT
+946 LGLLDGLSVT
-956 PEAIQVLVVVK
+956 PEAIQVMVVVK

>member
-1 MKFCSNNILF
+1 MIEPDIHNLVLK
-11 WAIIS
+11 
-16 WSTFEIKVE
+16 IKVE

-51 VDERSISILFPK
+51 VDERSVSILFPK
-63 SDETRVYARNNA
+63 SDETRVYARSNA

-80 VFNTNDEVHDQE
+80 VFNANDELQDQE
-92 GTQWLVESLEHH
+92 GTIWTVESVEDRN
-104 HGVVRYAVVR
+104 GVVRYHVVR
-114 SLEDGTQERKTL
+114 TLEDGTEERKAL
-126 NETRIGAQIQLS
+126 NETRVGATIQLS

-147 QIDYKEWYDLRIEAM
+147 QIDYKEWYDLRIEAL

-168 QSSPLRGL
+168 QTSPLRGL
-176 VGARVGL
+176 VGSRVGL

-191 HEVGKRFAPRV
+191 HEVGQRFAPRV

-243 WMIEMRRRFNLAFSI
+243 WMIEMRRRFNLEFSL
-258 FDLTRTA
+258 FDLARTA
-265 SIKEHDPELNPFLT
+265 SIKEHDPDLNPFLT
-279 EQCIIA
+279 EQRIIA
-285 SVDLMID
+285 SVDLMVD
-292 HDDLREQALE
+292 HEDLREQAIE

-310 DEAHHLMWNE
+310 DEAHHLMWSE

-330 VEELAEQTPG
+330 VEELAEKTPG

-379 KYQHTAKIAEVLMSD
+379 QYQHTAKIAEVLMSD
-394 LPLEDSHL
+394 LPLEAEHF
-402 TAIEQLLGHRIS
+402 TAIESLLGHAIE
-414 DEPEQRFR
+414 DTPEQRFR

-471 EQMWPEEA
+471 EQMWPEES
-479 QLDGSWMESDPRVG
+479 QLDGSWMETDPRVM
-493 WLMEML
+493 WLMEKL
-499 RTQLKHKKVLLIARS
+499 RTDLKHKKVLLIARS

-519 ALENALRLHAGIR
+519 ALENVLRLHAGIR

-545 DQAAAYFAED
+545 DQAAAYFAEE

-574 QFASDLVLF
+574 QFASDLILF

-610 HVPYLEGTAQERMF
+610 HVPYLVGTAQERMF

-649 VNLKDCLL
+649 VALKDCLL
-657 TDMGQQFED
+657 ADKGQEFED

-678 EAELQA
+678 EAELQE

-696 PIVAQEIVQ
+696 PVVAQEIVN

-767 AQVRE
+767 AQIRE

-791 NTQAFGSTNV
+791 NTQGFGSTNV
-801 AILKSNA
+801 AVLKSAA
-808 LKQGSILL
+808 LPQGSVLM
-816 EVWFKVDVIA
+816 EVWFKVDVVA

-847 TGQDL
+847 KGQDL
-852 SMKIEPSILKPYL
+852 SQKIAPEILKPYL
-865 HHLDSNSCRQV
+865 HHLDGNSCRQV
-876 VKARRDV
+876 VKARREV
-883 IEERYQQALNI
+883 IEARYQQALEL
-894 AKTTLPEM
+894 ARSALPNFR
-902 KQQAKEIYGGKWQY
+902 QQAKEVYGNKWQY
-916 EIDRLSYL
+916 EIDRLTYL

-930 IREDEITR
+930 IREDEIAR

-946 IALLDGLSVT
+946 LSLLDGLSVT
-956 PEAIQVLVVVK
+956 PEAIQVMVVVK